1 MTTPDTLNP
10 YEQIWQSRDLKALES
25 TPIKLNNKRPEWKK
39 GLNAFVDEMQG
50 TGYGLAALASQGV
63 ENVVGP
69 NDITKG
75 ITDWGLEGYN
85 RNMEESQAGVNAP
98 KIARVEDVHTASD
111 AMDWASFQLG
121 KGLPMLASLAV
132 PAAIGGTI
140 ARFGAKEGVAALA
153 KSAVGDTVKKAVATK
168 ALQAAEGDVVT
179 DAMKQAAA
187 KALQDR
193 IAAGAVTGG
202 YLGSF
207 GLEGGQSFGETVA
220 QGVKPEDAVKS
231 AIAVGGINGA
241 LEFLPFYSAAKSI
254 GLGQYAKKGI
264 MDIIKSDAGL
274 AKKAVQLA
282 GELGGRA
289 VKGGIV
295 GAGAEG
301 ITEGLQELT
310 SIAGE
315 RWAKND
321 PLFADLSEDDW
332 SRVKNSMAAGALVG
346 GTAMGAGAMLKGP
359 RKTGTPTDD
368 QQGGSSAGGV
378 TAPPKTREQEIEE
391 LRNKINTE
399 LEVAVKGGDTVK
411 AEQLASARDKL
422 DVALGGEV
430 VPPVQEA
437 PVQETPAK
445 GQSLQDRINR
455 ELETVKGSTAR
466 VEELTNTLNTI
477 REDLSQKA
485 KNGEVISQKQEQ
497 GLQLLQERINRELGT
512 ATNSTVRA
520 KELSNIQEAST
531 QQPPAEEVTPPPPDK
546 PIQMQRG
553 EEIILTPSRPGEPEA
568 RIVPTEEEKVRLQ
581 ELMGARHRRTP
592 VQDVTQPDVIPNTE
606 EVQAQTE
613 AQVRTTPREILPAEQ
628 LKEDSVTQ
636 VEEFD
641 KLMPEGWKLSEII
654 DSGFGPTP
662 FWENKN
668 NPGQTVGMSGDKFLW
683 SDDSGDA
690 KIFESKDDL
699 TNFLNEKNKPVANP
713 TLQQDLDKMVKAVA
727 DGLDFQ
733 KLTKVVNG
741 FNIGLDTTKWDMDYD
756 NETVILTSKP
766 NKTTQGASPLWEVV
780 WGGGDTFSFNTKI
793 NGKYLIE
800 DHDINSSTDTANILN
815 NVDPW
820 VFAELMADVDYG
832 MSTQEIENKWGTDIA
847 DAVYEHK
854 YNNASI
860 DEVISTIA
868 NSPYV
873 DIETGKF
880 PSPSGASS
888 LLSYIHSGET
898 PPESLGGA
906 AAKTLVESGFSPNTV
921 ESFAE
926 KTPPGWKFSWIG
938 HDGYTLTGIYKKGKD
953 SLSIGN
959 QDKTIWL
966 YQNGEYTYFTS
977 YPELLD
983 YLGTKVDEKLLEK
996 TELSTIPAEWK
1007 KDGWTL
1013 AGVELIGDK
1022 PVATYTNSNGDSF
1035 AAQEIDGPKYLDKN
1049 GVTFTEHFHSYDD
1062 MMEYLGKPKLS
1073 NGSANLDV
1081 THSSSSTEQTSPPEV
1096 LSGEWAPTELP
1107 NGYTTSSSHI
1117 YTLDDTEISLPYSM
1131 SDKEKVEIAHI
1142 HQYLKYAQ
1150 LPVEEKIQLFKE
1162 LPTTVDS
1169 LNAFKAKHP
1178 YLFRKAVIDEA
1189 TSIEQARTMLDDIV
1203 TRRDKYT
1210 FDEILTELT
1219 KFKDKFGEEEFAATL
1234 AKAPSNIVQS
1244 PHLDGWLT
1252 NMRAEEDLLSEN
1264 PFDGIWAGYAVN
1276 SGYSIYTGKTED
1288 ASRYGVILIN
1298 PKTGKVLLRK
1308 VANQYE
1314 GITWDFARGGAE
1326 RFSDPNAKPYLIDT
1340 KHSDPN
1346 KRYMEH
1352 PLIAAKREAREEFGY
1367 DVKVIGQ
1374 MAKGF
1379 FTGNHNMASLYYVAV
1394 PVSEQTNEYLNPTHG
1409 IKETDETRWVDL
1421 HEARKLVTT
1430 MPTLSND
1437 LSMKRD
1443 GNHKPRIAR
1452 IARTLEAVFDP
1463 AMQQSDLDYR
1473 SNTVAMKNYFNS
1485 KLASE
1490 FPKLLAKS
1498 VLNKPFESLTELQK
1512 MRVAT
1517 ALYVSIRFPNADEE
1531 TKAALQKELYIKRS
1545 TALRAWIQKRL
1556 GKGHGGISSVVEGTA
1571 SLKTIQSTLENT
1583 GGKIVMSLWHG
1594 TKKTNELMIGDA
1606 INPLYLN
1613 SGWGGNDTKSGVFL
1627 ADSQSKAA
1635 AWGSK
1640 AQINILVAFEN
1651 LKVIPGKKHYD
1662 ASTFTSIIEQ
1672 AKKDGFDGV
1681 FFNDVDDYV
1690 NGRQIVV
1697 WNANNITAAGGV
1709 GIGFTG
1715 KNLYQSKGELR
1726 ERMSMDTAKAVLDD
1740 TFGPVAQNLLDSGL
1754 LEFVESGGPDGV
1766 AGQYFGDEQK
1776 IRVYL
1781 DYISSPRELIGAVL
1795 HEGSHAGMREML
1807 GRSAEA
1813 YHKDLVDSNTV
1824 ASKSAM
1830 YKTAWEGAYRFGIAN
1845 TLTPANATEISRVR
1859 EELKKID
1866 PYFLIEEDL
1875 ANFVQQADV
1884 QSTLWQRLV
1893 NAIKVWWAKS
1903 AIGKALKER
1912 GFGFALTEDMAV
1924 GLATA
1929 ALRSQSSRRGE
1940 DYATYVAHVSGSD
1953 WPSIANYP
1961 FGKPSL
1967 NFVLAGGGEGYI
1979 NYGWGIYALES
1990 QAALKYYKS
1999 TIGSNTYGMYL
2010 PDDIPPRLIEWDRPL
2025 QQQSSIVKDA
2035 ITDSRDNYFLL
2046 RMAVK
2051 AKNRKT
2057 SYPSGSSKLETY
2069 GTGGSLYNEIRDY
2082 YINTKYNGNS
2092 YGYFYDKETKKQQ
2105 KNKNMARRDAS
2116 RKLAEY
2122 GIAGV
2127 RLLDAGSRE
2136 ITITKQ
2142 SDGNYKIVQG
2152 AGNTA
2157 KIQVLSEENLE
2168 KHVGPDLAN
2177 AARKQQ
2183 PGEPKIH
2190 AGFGFYNWVFWRQ
2203 SDLDRFQ
2210 IIYKNGNQ
2218 VAPLPKNNA
2227 PYDPNGI
2234 GIPYAEHPGFSDYVI
2249 NPKTGEASFSLPSK
2263 TVEVELEDLR
2273 TNIDSVMGEGWLAQ
2287 AEAAGIVQ
2295 VIKGAGPRNEAGS
2308 WYKNKIRLYTRS
2320 MPAGGSPIGVLLHEG
2335 KHATFKDVLGGSLNS
2350 YVNDLRTLANNGNQ
2364 AARDAIIHA
2373 TVAAADLLGIKHG
2386 FKDKESTTDLDST
2399 RAAIEELK
2407 PGLLAEEELA
2417 YFVQY
2422 GTGQQG
2428 GAGFLKRLINAI
2440 KAWFAQTQLG
2450 KALKEAGL
2458 GFELTEGMAVEWAKM
2473 GLHKSLAKVRQDGI
2487 TQAKVLQQAVNMPPS
2502 VRLGRALEAAYQND
2516 PLYSIGIQEL
2526 KDAAWTDPT
2535 DSRVEMVNKLGLL
2548 QRWRADFI
2556 DFFAEIEKKSKTVYD
2571 AFTLLR
2577 NKVAARLS
2585 QSRQE
2590 YYLPLL
2596 KEIVGSKWTAKQVGD
2611 MLAARHHKV
2620 DKVNTR
2626 LAERASYGYT
2636 KELLKALPK
2645 TKRQELMEGR
2655 VHIKAGKMPD
2665 GKVYTI
2671 NGVPATMSAV
2681 TKQKFMF
2688 DLMNKYSQFEITDA
2702 NGKQALREE
2711 WEIFKDA
2718 AGGFSDGG
2726 VAKDMVRTV
2735 DEVLAPASSDQ
2746 ARFDRIAALF
2756 DAMNRHALQIRE
2768 DGGLITAAEHARLL
2782 IDKSAYA
2789 PLKRESYNVNSET
2802 ARLFQQAGRGGNK
2815 NLGTRA
2821 GTAELSEPTNVLQNA
2836 LALLEA
2842 SAAAAERNLAN
2853 QELYKVVNA
2862 DKAAW
2867 KPWFHIAAKDEYVTH
2882 DEDGFLQE
2890 KNSTAVNRADIVLI
2904 KDGKKIV
2911 IRPNMHN
2918 DRAMGFVRA
2927 ANNLDAQELSGPMKV
2942 LGMFNN
2948 LVRAV
2953 NIAFS
2958 PIFLMMNAIKDPL
2971 TAAYN
2976 LQATEGAKHTG
2987 EIFVKDYFKTYR
2999 DSFRMLKKV
3008 FMDGNRDRTDADVKW
3023 VERYENAGGRT
3034 SFIEQLKENDN
3045 TWRSFD
3051 AQVARR
3057 QGNFKHLMAVK
3068 DTWIDGIENLNI
3080 LFENVMRFST
3090 FRVLVEKGMSDT
3102 DAARIA
3108 QDLTTNFSRRGYK
3121 SQALGL
3127 WWLFFNASVQ
3137 GNYQVVRNLM
3147 KSKRLQVL
3155 SLGTIAFAV
3164 MLDLLGRAIADDW
3177 DEIPEWD
3184 KERFIIIPVKV
3195 DGDYVKIPAPW
3206 VYNTLW
3212 RTGGLIGEMFSGV
3225 KEPQDALLDMAA
3237 MTATTFNPLGKP
3249 GSIAQ
3254 AIAPTAADPFI
3265 QILENKDFAGNPIGP
3280 EGYPGAS
3287 KKANSELLWSS
3298 TPKGYQSIARFVNE
3312 VTGGSA
3318 TESGGIDLKPG
3329 DYQLLAKFL
3338 TGSMGRFLTDSTFGF
3353 AEDVKKGIEG
3363 PKDIPV
3369 IREFFSD
3376 PYDPLTVQKYH
3387 TNIASIYGAH
3397 RLERMYREGPDRD
3410 LIKLQ
3415 EVRSE
3420 RGEELRMYS
3429 QAQDVERQL
3438 KSLRVRLKAAQA
3450 RDDVGRE
3457 KQLKERMA
3465 QVQEQ
3470 FNAAYRQRVN

>member
-193 IAAGAVTGG
+193 IAAGAAAGG

-207 GLEGGQSFGETVA
+207 GLEGGQAFGEQVA
-220 QGVKPEDAVKS
+220 QGAAPEDAVKS

-274 AKKAVQLA
+274 SKKAIQLA

-321 PLFADLSEDDW
+321 SLFADLSEDDW
-332 SRVKNSMAAGALVG
+332 SRVKNSMAAGALTGSV
-346 GTAMGAGAMLKGP
+346 AMGAGATLKGP
-359 RKTGTPTDD
+359 KATGSTSTDENRPD
-368 QQGGSSAGGV
+368 ASSAGG
-378 TAPPKTREQEIEE
+378 ASARPKTREQEIEE

-399 LEVAVKGGDTVK
+399 LEAAIKSGNTAR
-411 AEQLASARDKL
+411 AEQLAGARDMI
-422 DVALGGEV
+422 DTEVA
-430 VPPVQEA
+430 PPVQDTTIQEPPA
-437 PVQETPAK
+437 QEPIVQETPI
-445 GQSLQDRINR
+445 Q
-455 ELETVKGSTAR
+455 ETPIT
-466 VEELTNTLNTI
+466 
-477 REDLSQKA
+477 
-485 KNGEVISQKQEQ
+485 EVIPTQPSESI
-497 GLQLLQERINRELGT
+497 QL
-512 ATNSTVRA
+512 
-520 KELSNIQEAST
+520 K
-531 QQPPAEEVTPPPPDK
+531 
-546 PIQMQRG
+546 RG
-553 EEIILTPSRPGEPEA
+553 EEIILTPSKPGEPET

-581 ELMGARHRRTP
+581 ELMGERPEGKSQEGGDVKYSMPLKRPISVADVSKIAREP
-592 VQDVTQPDVIPNTE
+592 VNNVISNITFGNQTLVNKEENVTK
-606 EVQAQTE
+606 
-613 AQVRTTPREILPAEQ
+613 RTTARGKDYNFNLYEYDLQDGRKRLVLSAGDPENYVDAGAVIRFENNKPVIEMINADDNFENLGYNLTRQIIKRFGTPIKDESGSFSEVGAKHNAKLPQAESMPVAQ
-628 LKEDSVTQ
+628 EATMEEFEAVRKQFQERQKQETPFKNWFGKGTKDITANADGTPITLYHGTNNPTFNQWDSSRAGDASAHPTSGLGFFMTADKGAAARYGNNLMALHAKIQNPYTLTDADLTSIETKEDAT
-636 VEEFD
+636 
-641 KLMPEGWKLSEII
+641 KLRKRLMAKGYDGAVVKA
-654 DSGFGPTP
+654 
-662 FWENKN
+662 
-668 NPGQTVGMSGDKFLW
+668 PG
-683 SDDSGDA
+683 A
-690 KIFESKDDL
+690 KPYVIAFESKQVKFV
-699 TNFLNEKNKPVANP
+699 TNEKPTDSPDFRYSIPESNVQDTQELVQEPSNTEQGAVQEEKPLSNEQMPVTRSVTPAEFRSSIDP
-713 TLQQDLDKMVKAVA
+713 IMGEGWLQQAEAAGIIQVVDAKGSRGEAGSW
-727 DGLDFQ
+727 DGNTFKIYLQ
-733 KLTKVVNG
+733 SMPVNG
-741 FNIGLDTTKWDMDYD
+741 
-756 NETVILTSKP
+756 
-766 NKTTQGASPLWEVV
+766 SP
-780 WGGGDTFSFNTKI
+780 
-793 NGKYLIE
+793 
-800 DHDINSSTDTANILN
+800 
-815 NVDPW
+815 
-820 VFAELMADVDYG
+820 
-832 MSTQEIENKWGTDIA
+832 
-847 DAVYEHK
+847 
-854 YNNASI
+854 
-860 DEVISTIA
+860 
-868 NSPYV
+868 
-873 DIETGKF
+873 
-880 PSPSGASS
+880 
-888 LLSYIHSGET
+888 
-898 PPESLGGA
+898 
-906 AAKTLVESGFSPNTV
+906 
-921 ESFAE
+921 
-926 KTPPGWKFSWIG
+926 
-938 HDGYTLTGIYKKGKD
+938 
-953 SLSIGN
+953 
-959 QDKTIWL
+959 
-966 YQNGEYTYFTS
+966 
-977 YPELLD
+977 
-983 YLGTKVDEKLLEK
+983 
-996 TELSTIPAEWK
+996 
-1007 KDGWTL
+1007 
-1013 AGVELIGDK
+1013 AGVL
-1022 PVATYTNSNGDSF
+1022 
-1035 AAQEIDGPKYLDKN
+1035 
-1049 GVTFTEHFHSYDD
+1049 
-1062 MMEYLGKPKLS
+1062 
-1073 NGSANLDV
+1073 
-1081 THSSSSTEQTSPPEV
+1081 
-1096 LSGEWAPTELP
+1096 
-1107 NGYTTSSSHI
+1107 
-1117 YTLDDTEISLPYSM
+1117 
-1131 SDKEKVEIAHI
+1131 
-1142 HQYLKYAQ
+1142 
-1150 LPVEEKIQLFKE
+1150 
-1162 LPTTVDS
+1162 
-1169 LNAFKAKHP
+1169 
-1178 YLFRKAVIDEA
+1178 
-1189 TSIEQARTMLDDIV
+1189 
-1203 TRRDKYT
+1203 
-1210 FDEILTELT
+1210 
-1219 KFKDKFGEEEFAATL
+1219 
-1234 AKAPSNIVQS
+1234 
-1244 PHLDGWLT
+1244 
-1252 NMRAEEDLLSEN
+1252 
-1264 PFDGIWAGYAVN
+1264 
-1276 SGYSIYTGKTED
+1276 
-1288 ASRYGVILIN
+1288 
-1298 PKTGKVLLRK
+1298 
-1308 VANQYE
+1308 
-1314 GITWDFARGGAE
+1314 
-1326 RFSDPNAKPYLIDT
+1326 
-1340 KHSDPN
+1340 
-1346 KRYMEH
+1346 
-1352 PLIAAKREAREEFGY
+1352 
-1367 DVKVIGQ
+1367 
-1374 MAKGF
+1374 
-1379 FTGNHNMASLYYVAV
+1379 
-1394 PVSEQTNEYLNPTHG
+1394 
-1409 IKETDETRWVDL
+1409 
-1421 HEARKLVTT
+1421 
-1430 MPTLSND
+1430 
-1437 LSMKRD
+1437 
-1443 GNHKPRIAR
+1443 
-1452 IARTLEAVFDP
+1452 
-1463 AMQQSDLDYR
+1463 
-1473 SNTVAMKNYFNS
+1473 
-1485 KLASE
+1485 
-1490 FPKLLAKS
+1490 
-1498 VLNKPFESLTELQK
+1498 
-1512 MRVAT
+1512 
-1517 ALYVSIRFPNADEE
+1517 
-1531 TKAALQKELYIKRS
+1531 
-1545 TALRAWIQKRL
+1545 
-1556 GKGHGGISSVVEGTA
+1556 
-1571 SLKTIQSTLENT
+1571 
-1583 GGKIVMSLWHG
+1583 
-1594 TKKTNELMIGDA
+1594 
-1606 INPLYLN
+1606 
-1613 SGWGGNDTKSGVFL
+1613 
-1627 ADSQSKAA
+1627 
-1635 AWGSK
+1635 
-1640 AQINILVAFEN
+1640 
-1651 LKVIPGKKHYD
+1651 
-1662 ASTFTSIIEQ
+1662 
-1672 AKKDGFDGV
+1672 
-1681 FFNDVDDYV
+1681 
-1690 NGRQIVV
+1690 
-1697 WNANNITAAGGV
+1697 
-1709 GIGFTG
+1709 
-1715 KNLYQSKGELR
+1715 
-1726 ERMSMDTAKAVLDD
+1726 
-1740 TFGPVAQNLLDSGL
+1740 
-1754 LEFVESGGPDGV
+1754 
-1766 AGQYFGDEQK
+1766 
-1776 IRVYL
+1776 
-1781 DYISSPRELIGAVL
+1781 L
-1795 HEGSHAGMREML
+1795 HEGSHAPTFKQIL
-1807 GRSAEA
+1807 
-1813 YHKDLVDSNTV
+1813 
-1824 ASKSAM
+1824 
-1830 YKTAWEGAYRFGIAN
+1830 
-1845 TLTPANATEISRVR
+1845 
-1859 EELKKID
+1859 
-1866 PYFLIEEDL
+1866 
-1875 ANFVQQADV
+1875 
-1884 QSTLWQRLV
+1884 
-1893 NAIKVWWAKS
+1893 
-1903 AIGKALKER
+1903 
-1912 GFGFALTEDMAV
+1912 
-1924 GLATA
+1924 
-1929 ALRSQSSRRGE
+1929 
-1940 DYATYVAHVSGSD
+1940 
-1953 WPSIANYP
+1953 
-1961 FGKPSL
+1961 
-1967 NFVLAGGGEGYI
+1967 
-1979 NYGWGIYALES
+1979 
-1990 QAALKYYKS
+1990 
-1999 TIGSNTYGMYL
+1999 
-2010 PDDIPPRLIEWDRPL
+2010 
-2025 QQQSSIVKDA
+2025 
-2035 ITDSRDNYFLL
+2035 
-2046 RMAVK
+2046 
-2051 AKNRKT
+2051 
-2057 SYPSGSSKLETY
+2057 
-2069 GTGGSLYNEIRDY
+2069 GGSIE
-2082 YINTKYNGNS
+2082 
-2092 YGYFYDKETKKQQ
+2092 
-2105 KNKNMARRDAS
+2105 
-2116 RKLAEY
+2116 
-2122 GIAGV
+2122 
-2127 RLLDAGSRE
+2127 
-2136 ITITKQ
+2136 
-2142 SDGNYKIVQG
+2142 
-2152 AGNTA
+2152 
-2157 KIQVLSEENLE
+2157 
-2168 KHVGPDLAN
+2168 
-2177 AARKQQ
+2177 
-2183 PGEPKIH
+2183 
-2190 AGFGFYNWVFWRQ
+2190 GFL
-2203 SDLDRFQ
+2203 SDLD
-2210 IIYKNGNQ
+2210 KLAANGNK
-2218 VAPLPKNNA
+2218 A
-2227 PYDPNGI
+2227 
-2234 GIPYAEHPGFSDYVI
+2234 
-2249 NPKTGEASFSLPSK
+2249 
-2263 TVEVELEDLR
+2263 
-2273 TNIDSVMGEGWLAQ
+2273 AQ
-2287 AEAAGIVQ
+2287 KAI
-2295 VIKGAGPRNEAGS
+2295 
-2308 WYKNKIRLYTRS
+2308 
-2320 MPAGGSPIGVLLHEG
+2320 M
-2335 KHATFKDVLGGSLNS
+2335 HATIAS
-2350 YVNDLRTLANNGNQ
+2350 AN
-2364 AARDAIIHA
+2364 
-2373 TVAAADLLGIKHG
+2373 VLGIKHSLDMG
-2386 FKDKESTTDLDST
+2386 GSKEDFANVQAL
-2399 RAAIEELK
+2399 IEEQK
-2407 PGLLAEEELA
+2407 PGLLAEEKLA
-2417 YFVQY
+2417 YFIQY
-2422 GTGQQG
+2422 GSEAQS
-2428 GAGFLKRLINAI
+2428 GAGFLRRLVNAI

-2450 KALKEAGL
+2450 QVLKAAGI
-2458 GFELTEGMAVEWAKM
+2458 GFELNEGMAVEWAKM
-2473 GLHKSLAKVRQDGI
+2473 SLQRSLDNAQQAAKVREQVVNE
-2487 TQAKVLQQAVNMPPS
+2487 AKLMPPS
-2502 VRLGRALEAAYQND
+2502 TRLGRALETAYQDD
-2516 PLYSIGIQEL
+2516 PLYSIGIQEI
-2526 KDAAWTDPT
+2526 KDFLATDPT
-2535 DSRVEMVNKLGLL
+2535 DSRVEMVNKPGLF

-2577 NKVAARLS
+2577 NKKAARLA

-2645 TKRQELMEGR
+2645 TKRQELMAGR

-2665 GKVYTI
+2665 GSVYMV
-2671 NGVPATMSAV
+2671 NGIPATMSAV
-2681 TKQKFMF
+2681 TKQKLMF
-2688 DLMNKYSQFEITDA
+2688 DLMNKYSQFEITNAD
-2702 NGKQALREE
+2702 GKQALREE

-2726 VAKDMVRTV
+2726 VAKGMVRTV
-2735 DEVLAPASSDQ
+2735 DEVLAPASEDQ
-2746 ARFDRIAALF
+2746 ARFDRIMALF

-2768 DGGLITAAEHARLL
+2768 DGGLITADEHARLL
-2782 IDKSAYA
+2782 MDKSAYA
-2789 PLKRESYNVNSET
+2789 PLKRESYNVNTET
-2802 ARLFQQAGRGGNK
+2802 MRLFQQAGRGGSK

-2918 DRAMGFVRA
+2918 ERAMGFVRA

-2953 NIAFS
+2953 NITFS

-2976 LQATEGAKHTG
+2976 LQATEGAKHTK

-2999 DSFRMLKKV
+2999 NSFRMLKKV

-3438 KSLRVRLKAAQA
+3438 KSLRVRLKAAQG

>member
-179 DAMKQAAA
+179 GAMKQAAA

-264 MDIIKSDAGL
+264 MDIIKNDEGL
-274 AKKAVQLA
+274 SKMAVALATAK
-282 GELGGRA
+282 ELGGRA

-359 RKTGTPTDD
+359 QKVGTSTDENQPTA
-368 QQGGSSAGGV
+368 SSAGG
-378 TAPPKTREQEIEE
+378 ASARPKTREQEIEE

-399 LEVAVKGGDTVK
+399 LEAAIKSGNTAR
-411 AEQLASARDKL
+411 AEQLAGARDMIDKG
-422 DVALGGEV
+422 VA
-430 VPPVQEA
+430 PPVPVQDTPIQEPPA
-437 PVQETPAK
+437 QEPIVQETPVQEVPTTEA
-445 GQSLQDRINR
+445 
-455 ELETVKGSTAR
+455 TPAR
-466 VEELTNTLNTI
+466 
-477 REDLSQKA
+477 
-485 KNGEVISQKQEQ
+485 
-497 GLQLLQERINRELGT
+497 
-512 ATNSTVRA
+512 
-520 KELSNIQEAST
+520 
-531 QQPPAEEVTPPPPDK
+531 PDE
-546 PIQMQRG
+546 PIQLKRG
-553 EEIILTPSRPGEPEA
+553 EEIILTPPKPGEPET
-568 RIVPTEEEKVRLQ
+568 RVVPTEEEKVRLQ
-581 ELMGARHRRTP
+581 ELMGERPERAPITYDAAA
-592 VQDVTQPDVIPNTE
+592 QEVIPNAE
-606 EVQAQTE
+606 E
-613 AQVRTTPREILPAEQ
+613 AQPPTE
-628 LKEDSVTQ
+628 TQ
-636 VEEFD
+636 V
-641 KLMPEGWKLSEII
+641 
-654 DSGFGPTP
+654 
-662 FWENKN
+662 
-668 NPGQTVGMSGDKFLW
+668 
-683 SDDSGDA
+683 
-690 KIFESKDDL
+690 
-699 TNFLNEKNKPVANP
+699 TN
-713 TLQQDLDKMVKAVA
+713 
-727 DGLDFQ
+727 
-733 KLTKVVNG
+733 
-741 FNIGLDTTKWDMDYD
+741 
-756 NETVILTSKP
+756 
-766 NKTTQGASPLWEVV
+766 
-780 WGGGDTFSFNTKI
+780 
-793 NGKYLIE
+793 
-800 DHDINSSTDTANILN
+800 DTAL
-815 NVDPW
+815 P
-820 VFAELMADVDYG
+820 
-832 MSTQEIENKWGTDIA
+832 TDI
-847 DAVYEHK
+847 
-854 YNNASI
+854 I
-860 DEVISTIA
+860 
-868 NSPYV
+868 
-873 DIETGKF
+873 
-880 PSPSGASS
+880 
-888 LLSYIHSGET
+888 
-898 PPESLGGA
+898 
-906 AAKTLVESGFSPNTV
+906 
-921 ESFAE
+921 
-926 KTPPGWKFSWIG
+926 
-938 HDGYTLTGIYKKGKD
+938 
-953 SLSIGN
+953 
-959 QDKTIWL
+959 
-966 YQNGEYTYFTS
+966 
-977 YPELLD
+977 
-983 YLGTKVDEKLLEK
+983 
-996 TELSTIPAEWK
+996 
-1007 KDGWTL
+1007 
-1013 AGVELIGDK
+1013 
-1022 PVATYTNSNGDSF
+1022 
-1035 AAQEIDGPKYLDKN
+1035 
-1049 GVTFTEHFHSYDD
+1049 
-1062 MMEYLGKPKLS
+1062 
-1073 NGSANLDV
+1073 
-1081 THSSSSTEQTSPPEV
+1081 
-1096 LSGEWAPTELP
+1096 
-1107 NGYTTSSSHI
+1107 
-1117 YTLDDTEISLPYSM
+1117 
-1131 SDKEKVEIAHI
+1131 
-1142 HQYLKYAQ
+1142 
-1150 LPVEEKIQLFKE
+1150 
-1162 LPTTVDS
+1162 
-1169 LNAFKAKHP
+1169 
-1178 YLFRKAVIDEA
+1178 
-1189 TSIEQARTMLDDIV
+1189 
-1203 TRRDKYT
+1203 
-1210 FDEILTELT
+1210 
-1219 KFKDKFGEEEFAATL
+1219 
-1234 AKAPSNIVQS
+1234 
-1244 PHLDGWLT
+1244 
-1252 NMRAEEDLLSEN
+1252 
-1264 PFDGIWAGYAVN
+1264 
-1276 SGYSIYTGKTED
+1276 
-1288 ASRYGVILIN
+1288 
-1298 PKTGKVLLRK
+1298 
-1308 VANQYE
+1308 
-1314 GITWDFARGGAE
+1314 
-1326 RFSDPNAKPYLIDT
+1326 
-1340 KHSDPN
+1340 
-1346 KRYMEH
+1346 
-1352 PLIAAKREAREEFGY
+1352 
-1367 DVKVIGQ
+1367 
-1374 MAKGF
+1374 
-1379 FTGNHNMASLYYVAV
+1379 
-1394 PVSEQTNEYLNPTHG
+1394 
-1409 IKETDETRWVDL
+1409 
-1421 HEARKLVTT
+1421 
-1430 MPTLSND
+1430 
-1437 LSMKRD
+1437 
-1443 GNHKPRIAR
+1443 
-1452 IARTLEAVFDP
+1452 
-1463 AMQQSDLDYR
+1463 
-1473 SNTVAMKNYFNS
+1473 
-1485 KLASE
+1485 
-1490 FPKLLAKS
+1490 
-1498 VLNKPFESLTELQK
+1498 
-1512 MRVAT
+1512 
-1517 ALYVSIRFPNADEE
+1517 
-1531 TKAALQKELYIKRS
+1531 
-1545 TALRAWIQKRL
+1545 
-1556 GKGHGGISSVVEGTA
+1556 
-1571 SLKTIQSTLENT
+1571 
-1583 GGKIVMSLWHG
+1583 GKI
-1594 TKKTNELMIGDA
+1594 
-1606 INPLYLN
+1606 
-1613 SGWGGNDTKSGVFL
+1613 
-1627 ADSQSKAA
+1627 
-1635 AWGSK
+1635 
-1640 AQINILVAFEN
+1640 
-1651 LKVIPGKKHYD
+1651 
-1662 ASTFTSIIEQ
+1662 
-1672 AKKDGFDGV
+1672 
-1681 FFNDVDDYV
+1681 
-1690 NGRQIVV
+1690 
-1697 WNANNITAAGGV
+1697 
-1709 GIGFTG
+1709 
-1715 KNLYQSKGELR
+1715 R
-1726 ERMSMDTAKAVLDD
+1726 ERMSNVEVGPLENGRKKISFDVDGKHVEGTVNTGNRDFISNKVTPQEGGDVKYSMPLNPNMEVSEASMEEFEAVRKQFQERQKQETPFKNWFGKGTKDITANADGTPITLYHGTNNPTFNQWDSSRAGKASAHP
-1740 TFGPVAQNLLDSGL
+1740 TSGL
-1754 LEFVESGGPDGV
+1754 GFFMTADKGAAARYGNNLM
-1766 AGQYFGDEQK
+1766 ALHAK
-1776 IRVYL
+1776 IQNPYTLTDADLTSIETKEDATKLRKRLMAKGY
-1781 DYISSPRELIGAVL
+1781 DGAVVKAPGAKPYVIAFDSKQVKFVTNESPTDSPDFRYSIPESNVQDTQELVQEPSNTEQGTVQEEKPLSNEQMPVTRSVTPAEFRSNIDSIMGERWLQQAESAGIIQIVDGKGTRGEAGSWDGNTFKIYLQSMPVNGSPAGVLL
-1795 HEGSHAGMREML
+1795 HEGSHAPTFKQIL
-1807 GRSAEA
+1807 G
-1813 YHKDLVDSNTV
+1813 D
-1824 ASKSAM
+1824 
-1830 YKTAWEGAYRFGIAN
+1830 
-1845 TLTPANATEISRVR
+1845 
-1859 EELKKID
+1859 
-1866 PYFLIEEDL
+1866 
-1875 ANFVQQADV
+1875 
-1884 QSTLWQRLV
+1884 
-1893 NAIKVWWAKS
+1893 
-1903 AIGKALKER
+1903 
-1912 GFGFALTEDMAV
+1912 
-1924 GLATA
+1924 
-1929 ALRSQSSRRGE
+1929 
-1940 DYATYVAHVSGSD
+1940 
-1953 WPSIANYP
+1953 
-1961 FGKPSL
+1961 
-1967 NFVLAGGGEGYI
+1967 
-1979 NYGWGIYALES
+1979 
-1990 QAALKYYKS
+1990 
-1999 TIGSNTYGMYL
+1999 
-2010 PDDIPPRLIEWDRPL
+2010 
-2025 QQQSSIVKDA
+2025 
-2035 ITDSRDNYFLL
+2035 
-2046 RMAVK
+2046 
-2051 AKNRKT
+2051 
-2057 SYPSGSSKLETY
+2057 
-2069 GTGGSLYNEIRDY
+2069 
-2082 YINTKYNGNS
+2082 
-2092 YGYFYDKETKKQQ
+2092 
-2105 KNKNMARRDAS
+2105 
-2116 RKLAEY
+2116 
-2122 GIAGV
+2122 
-2127 RLLDAGSRE
+2127 
-2136 ITITKQ
+2136 
-2142 SDGNYKIVQG
+2142 
-2152 AGNTA
+2152 
-2157 KIQVLSEENLE
+2157 NLE
-2168 KHVGPDLAN
+2168 
-2177 AARKQQ
+2177 
-2183 PGEPKIH
+2183 
-2190 AGFGFYNWVFWRQ
+2190 GFL
-2203 SDLDRFQ
+2203 SDLD
-2210 IIYKNGNQ
+2210 KLATNGNK
-2218 VAPLPKNNA
+2218 A
-2227 PYDPNGI
+2227 
-2234 GIPYAEHPGFSDYVI
+2234 
-2249 NPKTGEASFSLPSK
+2249 
-2263 TVEVELEDLR
+2263 
-2273 TNIDSVMGEGWLAQ
+2273 AQ
-2287 AEAAGIVQ
+2287 KAI
-2295 VIKGAGPRNEAGS
+2295 
-2308 WYKNKIRLYTRS
+2308 T
-2320 MPAGGSPIGVLLHEG
+2320 
-2335 KHATFKDVLGGSLNS
+2335 HATIAS
-2350 YVNDLRTLANNGNQ
+2350 AN
-2364 AARDAIIHA
+2364 
-2373 TVAAADLLGIKHG
+2373 VLGIKHSLDMG
-2386 FKDKESTTDLDST
+2386 GSKEDFANVQAL
-2399 RAAIEELK
+2399 IEEQK
-2407 PGLLAEEELA
+2407 PGLLAEEKLA
-2417 YFVQY
+2417 YFIQY
-2422 GTGQQG
+2422 GSETQS

-2450 KALKEAGL
+2450 QALQAAGI
-2458 GFELTEGMAVEWAKM
+2458 GFELTEGMAVEWAKT
-2473 GLHKSLAKVRQDGI
+2473 SLQRSLENAQRTAQVKEQVVNEAK
-2487 TQAKVLQQAVNMPPS
+2487 LMPPS
-2502 VRLGRALEAAYQND
+2502 VRLGRALAALDGQYSFADEAAIQNIPEASLNAVRASYENTDQWMKTPNGQDTKLNERQWLQVRTPEFKAWFGDWEGD
-2516 PLYSIGIQEL
+2516 PANASKMVDENGEPLVVYHGTNKTDNFSEFNIRSDGAAYFTSKREYANDMSKRKMVIDPITANDYVGQVIPVFLKLDNPAKLKSSVLEDLGYSKATIQKLKTLGHDGAISKDGQIAVFNSTQIKSAIGNTGEFSSTNPDIRYSMNIQGII
-2526 KDAAWTDPT
+2526 DAAWTDPT
-2535 DSRVEMVNKLGLL
+2535 DSRVEMVNKPGLL

-2577 NKVAARLS
+2577 NKKAARLA
-2585 QSRQE
+2585 QARQE

-2626 LAERASYGYT
+2626 LAERAGYGYT
-2636 KELLKALPK
+2636 KELLKTLNK
-2645 TKRQELMEGR
+2645 TKRKELMEGR

-2681 TKQKFMF
+2681 TKQKLMF

-2867 KPWFHIAAKDEYVTH
+2867 KPWFHIAEKDEYVTH

-2953 NIAFS
+2953 NITFS

-2976 LQATEGAKHTG
+2976 LQATEGAKHTK

-2999 DSFRMLKKV
+2999 NSFRMLKKV

>member
-193 IAAGAVTGG
+193 IAAGAAAGG

-264 MDIIKSDAGL
+264 MDIIKNDEGL
-274 AKKAVQLA
+274 SKMAVALATAK
-282 GELGGRA
+282 ELGGRA
-289 VKGGIV
+289 VKGGVV

-332 SRVKNSMAAGALVG
+332 SRVKNSMAAGALTG
-346 GTAMGAGAMLKGP
+346 GVAMGAGATLKGP
-359 RKTGTPTDD
+359 KATGSTSTDENRPD
-368 QQGGSSAGGV
+368 ASSAGG
-378 TAPPKTREQEIEE
+378 ASARPKTREQEIEE

-399 LEVAVKGGDTVK
+399 LEVAIKSGNTAR
-411 AEQLASARDKL
+411 AEQLAGARDMI
-422 DVALGGEV
+422 DMGVAPPTPVQEIPRQE
-430 VPPVQEA
+430 PPVQE
-437 PVQETPAK
+437 PIVQEAPTQEAPTTEATPA
-445 GQSLQDRINR
+445 RP
-455 ELETVKGSTAR
+455 
-466 VEELTNTLNTI
+466 
-477 REDLSQKA
+477 
-485 KNGEVISQKQEQ
+485 GE
-497 GLQLLQERINRELGT
+497 
-512 ATNSTVRA
+512 
-520 KELSNIQEAST
+520 
-531 QQPPAEEVTPPPPDK
+531 
-546 PIQMQRG
+546 PIQLKRG
-553 EEIILTPSRPGEPEA
+553 EEIILTPSKPGESEA

-581 ELMGARHRRTP
+581 ELMGERPEGKPQEGGDVKYSMPLKRPISVADVSKIAREP
-592 VQDVTQPDVIPNTE
+592 VNNVISNITFGNQTLVNKEENVTK
-606 EVQAQTE
+606 
-613 AQVRTTPREILPAEQ
+613 RTTARGKDYNFNLYEYDLQDGRKRLVLSAGDPENYVDAGAVIRFENNKPVIEMINADDNFENLGYNLTRQIIKRFGIPIKDESGSFSEVGAKHNAKLPQAESMPVAQEATIEEFEAVRKQFQERQKQETPFKNWFGKGTKDITANADGTPITLYHGTNNPTFNQWDSSRAGNASAHPTSGLGFFMTADKGAAARYGNNLMALHAKIQNPYTLTDADLTSIETKEDANKLRKRLMAKGYDGAVVKAPGAKPYVIAFESKQVKFVTNEKPTDSPDFRYSFAGKNAKTADLMSLENAEDRTENSLLLDKQFSQQSEKVKNALLNVKKDTNNTFAVDSSNDMFGKDIYDSLISIVADKPENARKILEANRIDPDAEFLYSDYIQNNEEKIVSKYLKSLGIKYISNADNIRKETGWHKGADGKWRFEISDNDMRWKKSFDNIPESGF
-628 LKEDSVTQ
+628 LKEDEKPFPLSSVMDHPKLFEAYPFLKQ
-636 VEEFD
+636 ISVVKKQPGFKALGWFSEED
-641 KLMPEGWKLSEII
+641 MQIGISPYSPDPRSTLLHEIQHAIQMYEGFSKGGGALTAWQNLPSDSKEFIIKNILLQLNYEALRNKDNSDILSKIE
-654 DSGFGPTP
+654 
-662 FWENKN
+662 K
-668 NPGQTVGMSGDKFLW
+668 VKA
-683 SDDSGDA
+683 GDA
-690 KIFESKDDL
+690 STIIKEGELEHIALRLAGETEARLTQARRSMTEDERKATSPESM
-699 TNFLNEKNKPVANP
+699 
-713 TLQQDLDKMVKAVA
+713 QDYPYRD
-727 DGLDFQ
+727 Q
-733 KLTKVVNG
+733 
-741 FNIGLDTTKWDMDYD
+741 
-756 NETVILTSKP
+756 ILT
-766 NKTTQGASPLWEVV
+766 
-780 WGGGDTFSFNTKI
+780 
-793 NGKYLIE
+793 
-800 DHDINSSTDTANILN
+800 
-815 NVDPW
+815 
-820 VFAELMADVDYG
+820 
-832 MSTQEIENKWGTDIA
+832 
-847 DAVYEHK
+847 
-854 YNNASI
+854 
-860 DEVISTIA
+860 
-868 NSPYV
+868 
-873 DIETGKF
+873 
-880 PSPSGASS
+880 
-888 LLSYIHSGET
+888 
-898 PPESLGGA
+898 
-906 AAKTLVESGFSPNTV
+906 
-921 ESFAE
+921 
-926 KTPPGWKFSWIG
+926 
-938 HDGYTLTGIYKKGKD
+938 
-953 SLSIGN
+953 
-959 QDKTIWL
+959 
-966 YQNGEYTYFTS
+966 
-977 YPELLD
+977 
-983 YLGTKVDEKLLEK
+983 
-996 TELSTIPAEWK
+996 
-1007 KDGWTL
+1007 
-1013 AGVELIGDK
+1013 
-1022 PVATYTNSNGDSF
+1022 
-1035 AAQEIDGPKYLDKN
+1035 
-1049 GVTFTEHFHSYDD
+1049 
-1062 MMEYLGKPKLS
+1062 
-1073 NGSANLDV
+1073 
-1081 THSSSSTEQTSPPEV
+1081 
-1096 LSGEWAPTELP
+1096 
-1107 NGYTTSSSHI
+1107 
-1117 YTLDDTEISLPYSM
+1117 
-1131 SDKEKVEIAHI
+1131 
-1142 HQYLKYAQ
+1142 
-1150 LPVEEKIQLFKE
+1150 
-1162 LPTTVDS
+1162 
-1169 LNAFKAKHP
+1169 
-1178 YLFRKAVIDEA
+1178 
-1189 TSIEQARTMLDDIV
+1189 
-1203 TRRDKYT
+1203 
-1210 FDEILTELT
+1210 
-1219 KFKDKFGEEEFAATL
+1219 
-1234 AKAPSNIVQS
+1234 
-1244 PHLDGWLT
+1244 
-1252 NMRAEEDLLSEN
+1252 
-1264 PFDGIWAGYAVN
+1264 
-1276 SGYSIYTGKTED
+1276 
-1288 ASRYGVILIN
+1288 
-1298 PKTGKVLLRK
+1298 
-1308 VANQYE
+1308 
-1314 GITWDFARGGAE
+1314 
-1326 RFSDPNAKPYLIDT
+1326 
-1340 KHSDPN
+1340 
-1346 KRYMEH
+1346 
-1352 PLIAAKREAREEFGY
+1352 
-1367 DVKVIGQ
+1367 
-1374 MAKGF
+1374 
-1379 FTGNHNMASLYYVAV
+1379 
-1394 PVSEQTNEYLNPTHG
+1394 
-1409 IKETDETRWVDL
+1409 
-1421 HEARKLVTT
+1421 
-1430 MPTLSND
+1430 
-1437 LSMKRD
+1437 
-1443 GNHKPRIAR
+1443 
-1452 IARTLEAVFDP
+1452 
-1463 AMQQSDLDYR
+1463 QQSDISAEQAPITRSVTPAEFR
-1473 SNTVAMKNYFNS
+1473 SNID
-1485 KLASE
+1485 
-1490 FPKLLAKS
+1490 S
-1498 VLNKPFESLTELQK
+1498 VMEEGWLQQ
-1512 MRVAT
+1512 A
-1517 ALYVSIRFPNADEE
+1517 E
-1531 TKAALQKELYIKRS
+1531 AAGI
-1545 TALRAWIQKRL
+1545 IQVVD
-1556 GKGHGGISSVVEGTA
+1556 GKGTRGEAGSWDGNTFKIY
-1571 SLKTIQSTLENT
+1571 LQS
-1583 GGKIVMSLWHG
+1583 M
-1594 TKKTNELMIGDA
+1594 
-1606 INPLYLN
+1606 P
-1613 SGWGGNDTKSGVFL
+1613 
-1627 ADSQSKAA
+1627 
-1635 AWGSK
+1635 
-1640 AQINILVAFEN
+1640 
-1651 LKVIPGKKHYD
+1651 
-1662 ASTFTSIIEQ
+1662 
-1672 AKKDGFDGV
+1672 
-1681 FFNDVDDYV
+1681 V
-1690 NGRQIVV
+1690 NGSPV
-1697 WNANNITAAGGV
+1697 GV
-1709 GIGFTG
+1709 
-1715 KNLYQSKGELR
+1715 L
-1726 ERMSMDTAKAVLDD
+1726 
-1740 TFGPVAQNLLDSGL
+1740 
-1754 LEFVESGGPDGV
+1754 
-1766 AGQYFGDEQK
+1766 
-1776 IRVYL
+1776 
-1781 DYISSPRELIGAVL
+1781 L
-1795 HEGSHAGMREML
+1795 HEGSHAPTFKQIL
-1807 GRSAEA
+1807 G
-1813 YHKDLVDSNTV
+1813 D
-1824 ASKSAM
+1824 
-1830 YKTAWEGAYRFGIAN
+1830 
-1845 TLTPANATEISRVR
+1845 
-1859 EELKKID
+1859 
-1866 PYFLIEEDL
+1866 
-1875 ANFVQQADV
+1875 
-1884 QSTLWQRLV
+1884 
-1893 NAIKVWWAKS
+1893 
-1903 AIGKALKER
+1903 
-1912 GFGFALTEDMAV
+1912 
-1924 GLATA
+1924 
-1929 ALRSQSSRRGE
+1929 
-1940 DYATYVAHVSGSD
+1940 
-1953 WPSIANYP
+1953 
-1961 FGKPSL
+1961 
-1967 NFVLAGGGEGYI
+1967 
-1979 NYGWGIYALES
+1979 
-1990 QAALKYYKS
+1990 
-1999 TIGSNTYGMYL
+1999 
-2010 PDDIPPRLIEWDRPL
+2010 
-2025 QQQSSIVKDA
+2025 
-2035 ITDSRDNYFLL
+2035 
-2046 RMAVK
+2046 
-2051 AKNRKT
+2051 
-2057 SYPSGSSKLETY
+2057 
-2069 GTGGSLYNEIRDY
+2069 
-2082 YINTKYNGNS
+2082 
-2092 YGYFYDKETKKQQ
+2092 
-2105 KNKNMARRDAS
+2105 
-2116 RKLAEY
+2116 
-2122 GIAGV
+2122 
-2127 RLLDAGSRE
+2127 
-2136 ITITKQ
+2136 
-2142 SDGNYKIVQG
+2142 
-2152 AGNTA
+2152 
-2157 KIQVLSEENLE
+2157 NLE
-2168 KHVGPDLAN
+2168 
-2177 AARKQQ
+2177 
-2183 PGEPKIH
+2183 
-2190 AGFGFYNWVFWRQ
+2190 GFL
-2203 SDLDRFQ
+2203 SDLD
-2210 IIYKNGNQ
+2210 KLAANGNK
-2218 VAPLPKNNA
+2218 A
-2227 PYDPNGI
+2227 
-2234 GIPYAEHPGFSDYVI
+2234 
-2249 NPKTGEASFSLPSK
+2249 
-2263 TVEVELEDLR
+2263 
-2273 TNIDSVMGEGWLAQ
+2273 AQ
-2287 AEAAGIVQ
+2287 KAI
-2295 VIKGAGPRNEAGS
+2295 
-2308 WYKNKIRLYTRS
+2308 
-2320 MPAGGSPIGVLLHEG
+2320 M
-2335 KHATFKDVLGGSLNS
+2335 HATIAS
-2350 YVNDLRTLANNGNQ
+2350 AN
-2364 AARDAIIHA
+2364 
-2373 TVAAADLLGIKHG
+2373 VLGIKHNLDMG
-2386 FKDKESTTDLDST
+2386 GSKEDFANVQAL
-2399 RAAIEELK
+2399 IEEQK
-2407 PGLLAEEELA
+2407 PGLLAEEKLA
-2417 YFVQY
+2417 YFIQY
-2422 GTGQQG
+2422 GSETQS

-2440 KAWFAQTQLG
+2440 KTWFAQTQLG
-2450 KALKEAGL
+2450 QTLKAAGI
-2458 GFELTEGMAVEWAKM
+2458 GFELSEGMAVEWAKT
-2473 GLHKSLAKVRQDGI
+2473 SLQRSLENA
-2487 TQAKVLQQAVNMPPS
+2487 QQAAQVRKQVVNEAKLMPPS
-2502 VRLGRALEAAYQND
+2502 VRLGRALEAAYQDD
-2516 PLYSIGIQEL
+2516 PLYSISIQEI
-2526 KDAAWTDPT
+2526 KDSLWTNPT
-2535 DSRVEMVNKLGLL
+2535 DSRVEMVNKPGLL

-2655 VHIKAGKMPD
+2655 VNIKAGKMPD
-2665 GKVYTI
+2665 GKPYLV
-2671 NGVPATMSAV
+2671 NGVPATMSSV
-2681 TKQKFMF
+2681 TKQKLMF
-2688 DLMNKYSQFEITDA
+2688 DLMNKYSQFEIA
-2702 NGKQALREE
+2702 NADGKQALREE

-2726 VAKDMVRTV
+2726 VAKGMVRTV
-2735 DEVLAPASSDQ
+2735 DEVLAPASEDQ
-2746 ARFDRIAALF
+2746 ARFDRIMALF

-2768 DGGLITAAEHARLL
+2768 DGGLITADEHARLL
-2782 IDKSAYA
+2782 MDKSAYA
-2789 PLKRESYNVNSET
+2789 PLKRESYNVNTET
-2802 ARLFQQAGRGGNK
+2802 MRLFQQAGRGGSK

-2904 KDGKKIV
+2904 KDGRKIV

-2918 DRAMGFVRA
+2918 ERAMGFVRA

-2953 NIAFS
+2953 NITFS

-2976 LQATEGAKHTG
+2976 LQATEGAKHTK

-2999 DSFRMLKKV
+2999 NSFRMLKKV

>member
-25 TPIKLNNKRPEWKK
+25 TPIKLDNKRPEWKK

-98 KIARVEDVHTASD
+98 KIARVEDAHTASD

-179 DAMKQAAA
+179 GAMKQAAA

-207 GLEGGQSFGETVA
+207 GLEGGQSFGETVG

-264 MDIIKSDAGL
+264 MNIIKNDEGL
-274 AKKAVQLA
+274 SKMAVALATAK
-282 GELGGRA
+282 ELGGRA

-332 SRVKNSMAAGALVG
+332 SRVKNSMAAGALTG
-346 GTAMGAGAMLKGP
+346 GVAMGAGATLGGP
-359 RKTGTPTDD
+359 QKVSTSTDEG
-368 QQGGSSAGGV
+368 QQGGSPAGGI

-399 LEVAVKGGDTVK
+399 LEVAVKSGNTVK

-553 EEIILTPSRPGEPEA
+553 EEIILTPSDPET
-568 RIVPTEEEKVRLQ
+568 RVVPTEEEKVRLQ
-581 ELMGARHRRTP
+581 ELMGARPEKAP
-592 VQDVTQPDVIPNTE
+592 VQDVTQPEVVPNAE

-613 AQVRTTPREILPAEQ
+613 APVVNEPTPPEAPVVKPSIPKFTPADVGKIITFNQGKKDTTVDYANIGKPYEITHVDKSGKKISIRNENGSSTTLDYADLSRHFNDTDGNPFTITESKPQEGGDVKYSMPLAPNMEVGEASMEEFEAIRKQ
-628 LKEDSVTQ
+628 FQERQKQETPFKNWFGKGVKGITANEDNTPITLYHGTNNPDFNQWDSSRAGDASGHPTSGLGFFMTADKGAAARYGNNLMAVHAKIQNPYTLTDADLTSIETKEDAN
-636 VEEFD
+636 
-641 KLMPEGWKLSEII
+641 KLRKRLMAKGYDGAVVKA
-654 DSGFGPTP
+654 
-662 FWENKN
+662 
-668 NPGQTVGMSGDKFLW
+668 PG
-683 SDDSGDA
+683 A
-690 KIFESKDDL
+690 KPYVIAFESKQVKFV
-699 TNFLNEKNKPVANP
+699 TNEKP
-713 TLQQDLDKMVKAVA
+713 TDSP
-727 DGLDFQ
+727 DFRYSMPEDNTQ
-733 KLTKVVNG
+733 
-741 FNIGLDTTKWDMDYD
+741 NIQ
-756 NETVILTSKP
+756 EP
-766 NKTTQGASPLWEVV
+766 
-780 WGGGDTFSFNTKI
+780 
-793 NGKYLIE
+793 
-800 DHDINSSTDTANILN
+800 
-815 NVDPW
+815 
-820 VFAELMADVDYG
+820 
-832 MSTQEIENKWGTDIA
+832 TQE
-847 DAVYEHK
+847 
-854 YNNASI
+854 
-860 DEVISTIA
+860 
-868 NSPYV
+868 SP
-873 DIETGKF
+873 T
-880 PSPSGASS
+880 
-888 LLSYIHSGET
+888 
-898 PPESLGGA
+898 
-906 AAKTLVESGFSPNTV
+906 
-921 ESFAE
+921 
-926 KTPPGWKFSWIG
+926 
-938 HDGYTLTGIYKKGKD
+938 
-953 SLSIGN
+953 
-959 QDKTIWL
+959 
-966 YQNGEYTYFTS
+966 
-977 YPELLD
+977 
-983 YLGTKVDEKLLEK
+983 
-996 TELSTIPAEWK
+996 
-1007 KDGWTL
+1007 
-1013 AGVELIGDK
+1013 
-1022 PVATYTNSNGDSF
+1022 
-1035 AAQEIDGPKYLDKN
+1035 
-1049 GVTFTEHFHSYDD
+1049 
-1062 MMEYLGKPKLS
+1062 
-1073 NGSANLDV
+1073 
-1081 THSSSSTEQTSPPEV
+1081 TEQTAV
-1096 LSGEWAPTELP
+1096 
-1107 NGYTTSSSHI
+1107 
-1117 YTLDDTEISLPYSM
+1117 
-1131 SDKEKVEIAHI
+1131 
-1142 HQYLKYAQ
+1142 Q
-1150 LPVEEKIQLFKE
+1150 EEKPL
-1162 LPTTVDS
+1162 S
-1169 LNAFKAKHP
+1169 N
-1178 YLFRKAVIDEA
+1178 
-1189 TSIEQARTMLDDIV
+1189 EQA
-1203 TRRDKYT
+1203 
-1210 FDEILTELT
+1210 
-1219 KFKDKFGEEEFAATL
+1219 
-1234 AKAPSNIVQS
+1234 P
-1244 PHLDGWLT
+1244 
-1252 NMRAEEDLLSEN
+1252 
-1264 PFDGIWAGYAVN
+1264 
-1276 SGYSIYTGKTED
+1276 
-1288 ASRYGVILIN
+1288 VI
-1298 PKTGKVLLRK
+1298 
-1308 VANQYE
+1308 
-1314 GITWDFARGGAE
+1314 
-1326 RFSDPNAKPYLIDT
+1326 
-1340 KHSDPN
+1340 
-1346 KRYMEH
+1346 
-1352 PLIAAKREAREEFGY
+1352 
-1367 DVKVIGQ
+1367 
-1374 MAKGF
+1374 
-1379 FTGNHNMASLYYVAV
+1379 
-1394 PVSEQTNEYLNPTHG
+1394 
-1409 IKETDETRWVDL
+1409 
-1421 HEARKLVTT
+1421 
-1430 MPTLSND
+1430 
-1437 LSMKRD
+1437 
-1443 GNHKPRIAR
+1443 
-1452 IARTLEAVFDP
+1452 
-1463 AMQQSDLDYR
+1463 R
-1473 SNTVAMKNYFNS
+1473 SV
-1485 KLASE
+1485 
-1490 FPKLLAKS
+1490 
-1498 VLNKPFESLTELQK
+1498 
-1512 MRVAT
+1512 
-1517 ALYVSIRFPNADEE
+1517 
-1531 TKAALQKELYIKRS
+1531 
-1545 TALRAWIQKRL
+1545 
-1556 GKGHGGISSVVEGTA
+1556 
-1571 SLKTIQSTLENT
+1571 
-1583 GGKIVMSLWHG
+1583 
-1594 TKKTNELMIGDA
+1594 
-1606 INPLYLN
+1606 
-1613 SGWGGNDTKSGVFL
+1613 
-1627 ADSQSKAA
+1627 
-1635 AWGSK
+1635 
-1640 AQINILVAFEN
+1640 
-1651 LKVIPGKKHYD
+1651 
-1662 ASTFTSIIEQ
+1662 
-1672 AKKDGFDGV
+1672 
-1681 FFNDVDDYV
+1681 
-1690 NGRQIVV
+1690 
-1697 WNANNITAAGGV
+1697 
-1709 GIGFTG
+1709 
-1715 KNLYQSKGELR
+1715 
-1726 ERMSMDTAKAVLDD
+1726 
-1740 TFGPVAQNLLDSGL
+1740 
-1754 LEFVESGGPDGV
+1754 
-1766 AGQYFGDEQK
+1766 
-1776 IRVYL
+1776 
-1781 DYISSPRELIGAVL
+1781 
-1795 HEGSHAGMREML
+1795 
-1807 GRSAEA
+1807 
-1813 YHKDLVDSNTV
+1813 
-1824 ASKSAM
+1824 
-1830 YKTAWEGAYRFGIAN
+1830 
-1845 TLTPANATEISRVR
+1845 TPAEFRA
-1859 EELKKID
+1859 
-1866 PYFLIEEDL
+1866 
-1875 ANFVQQADV
+1875 
-1884 QSTLWQRLV
+1884 
-1893 NAIKVWWAKS
+1893 
-1903 AIGKALKER
+1903 
-1912 GFGFALTEDMAV
+1912 
-1924 GLATA
+1924 
-1929 ALRSQSSRRGE
+1929 
-1940 DYATYVAHVSGSD
+1940 
-1953 WPSIANYP
+1953 
-1961 FGKPSL
+1961 
-1967 NFVLAGGGEGYI
+1967 
-1979 NYGWGIYALES
+1979 
-1990 QAALKYYKS
+1990 
-1999 TIGSNTYGMYL
+1999 
-2010 PDDIPPRLIEWDRPL
+2010 
-2025 QQQSSIVKDA
+2025 
-2035 ITDSRDNYFLL
+2035 
-2046 RMAVK
+2046 
-2051 AKNRKT
+2051 
-2057 SYPSGSSKLETY
+2057 
-2069 GTGGSLYNEIRDY
+2069 
-2082 YINTKYNGNS
+2082 
-2092 YGYFYDKETKKQQ
+2092 
-2105 KNKNMARRDAS
+2105 
-2116 RKLAEY
+2116 
-2122 GIAGV
+2122 
-2127 RLLDAGSRE
+2127 
-2136 ITITKQ
+2136 
-2142 SDGNYKIVQG
+2142 
-2152 AGNTA
+2152 
-2157 KIQVLSEENLE
+2157 
-2168 KHVGPDLAN
+2168 
-2177 AARKQQ
+2177 
-2183 PGEPKIH
+2183 
-2190 AGFGFYNWVFWRQ
+2190 
-2203 SDLDRFQ
+2203 
-2210 IIYKNGNQ
+2210 
-2218 VAPLPKNNA
+2218 
-2227 PYDPNGI
+2227 
-2234 GIPYAEHPGFSDYVI
+2234 
-2249 NPKTGEASFSLPSK
+2249 
-2263 TVEVELEDLR
+2263 
-2273 TNIDSVMGEGWLAQ
+2273 NIDSIMGEGWLAQ
-2287 AEAAGIVQ
+2287 AEAAGIIQ
-2295 VIKGAGPRNEAGS
+2295 VVDGKGTRGEAGS
-2308 WYKNKIRLYTRS
+2308 WDGNTFKIYLQS
-2320 MPAGGSPIGVLLHEG
+2320 MPVNGSPAGVLLHEG
-2335 KHATFKDVLGGSLNS
+2335 SHAPTFKQILGDNLEGFLSDLDKLAANDNKAAQKAIMHATIAS
-2350 YVNDLRTLANNGNQ
+2350 AN
-2364 AARDAIIHA
+2364 
-2373 TVAAADLLGIKHG
+2373 VLGIKHSLDMSG
-2386 FKDKESTTDLDST
+2386 SKEDFANVQAL
-2399 RAAIEELK
+2399 IEEQK
-2407 PGLLAEEELA
+2407 PGLLAEEKLA
-2417 YFVQY
+2417 YFIQY
-2422 GTGQQG
+2422 GSETQS

-2450 KALKEAGL
+2450 QALKAAGI
-2458 GFELTEGMAVEWAKM
+2458 GFELNEGMAVEWAKM
-2473 GLHKSLAKVRQDGI
+2473 SLQRSLYNAQQAAKVREQVVNE
-2487 TQAKVLQQAVNMPPS
+2487 AKLMPPS
-2502 VRLGRALEAAYQND
+2502 VRLGRALETAYQDD
-2516 PLYSIGIQEL
+2516 PLYSMGIQEI
-2526 KDAAWTDPT
+2526 KDFLATDPT
-2535 DSRVEMVNKLGLL
+2535 DSRVEMVNKPGLL

-2577 NKVAARLS
+2577 NKKAARLA
-2585 QSRQE
+2585 QARQE

-2620 DKVNTR
+2620 DKVNTQ
-2626 LAERASYGYT
+2626 LAERASYEYT

-2645 TKRQELMEGR
+2645 TKRKELMAGR

-2665 GKVYTI
+2665 GSVYMV

-2681 TKQKFMF
+2681 TKQKLMF

-2726 VAKDMVRTV
+2726 VAKGMVRTV
-2735 DEVLAPASSDQ
+2735 DEVLSPASEDQ

-2768 DGGLITAAEHARLL
+2768 DGGLITADEHARLL
-2782 IDKSAYA
+2782 MDKSAYA
-2789 PLKRESYNVNSET
+2789 PLKRESYNVNTET
-2802 ARLFQQAGRGGNK
+2802 MRLFQQAGRGGSK

-2867 KPWFHIAAKDEYVTH
+2867 KPWFHIAAKDKYVTH

-2918 DRAMGFVRA
+2918 ERAMGFVRA

-2953 NIAFS
+2953 NITFS

-2976 LQATEGAKHTG
+2976 LQATEGAKYTG

-3008 FMDGNRDRTDADVKW
+3008 FMDNNRDRTDADIKW

-3147 KSKRLQVL
+3147 KSKRLQTL

-3195 DGDYVKIPAPW
+3195 GGDYVKIPAPW

-3225 KEPQDALLDMAA
+3225 KKPQDALLDIAA
-3237 MTATTFNPLGKP
+3237 MTATTFNPLGNP

-3397 RLERMYREGPDRD
+3397 RLEQMYKTGPDRD

-3470 FNAAYRQRVN
+3470 FNAAYKQRVN

>member
-39 GLNAFVDEMQG
+39 GLNTFVDEMQG

-75 ITDWGLEGYN
+75 ITDWGLEGYR

-193 IAAGAVTGG
+193 IAAGAAAGG

-207 GLEGGQSFGETVA
+207 GLEGGQSFGETVG

-264 MDIIKSDAGL
+264 MNIIKNDEGL
-274 AKKAVQLA
+274 SKMAVALATAK
-282 GELGGRA
+282 ELGGRA

-332 SRVKNSMAAGALVG
+332 SRVKNSMAAGALTG
-346 GTAMGAGAMLKGP
+346 GVAMGAGATLGGP
-359 RKTGTPTDD
+359 QKVSTSTDEG
-368 QQGGSSAGGV
+368 QQGGSSVGGI

-399 LEVAVKGGDTVK
+399 LEVAVKSGNTVK

-437 PVQETPAK
+437 PVQEPP
-445 GQSLQDRINR
+445 
-455 ELETVKGSTAR
+455 V
-466 VEELTNTLNTI
+466 
-477 REDLSQKA
+477 
-485 KNGEVISQKQEQ
+485 QEP
-497 GLQLLQERINRELGT
+497 I
-512 ATNSTVRA
+512 
-520 KELSNIQEAST
+520 IQEAPT
-531 QQPPAEEVTPPPPDK
+531 QQPLAEEVTPRPPGQS
-546 PIQMQRG
+546 IQMQRG
-553 EEIILTPSRPGEPEA
+553 EEIILTPSDPET
-568 RIVPTEEEKVRLQ
+568 RVVPTEEEKVRLQ
-581 ELMGARHRRTP
+581 ELMGARPERTP
-592 VQDVTQPDVIPNTE
+592 ITYDNTTQEVIPNAE

-613 AQVRTTPREILPAEQ
+613 AKVVNDVVLPTDIMGKISERMSNFKIGPIEDGRRKISFDVDGKRAEGTVNADGRDFIATKVTPQEGGDVKYSMPLAPNMEVGEASMEEFEAIRKQFQERQKQETPFKNWFGKGVKGITANEDNTPITLYHGTNNPDFNQWDSSRAGVASGHPTSGLGFFMTADKGAAARYGNNLMALHAKIQNPYTLTDADLTSIET
-628 LKEDSVTQ
+628 KEDAN
-636 VEEFD
+636 
-641 KLMPEGWKLSEII
+641 KLRKRLMAKGYDGAVVKA
-654 DSGFGPTP
+654 
-662 FWENKN
+662 
-668 NPGQTVGMSGDKFLW
+668 PG
-683 SDDSGDA
+683 A
-690 KIFESKDDL
+690 KPYVIAFESKQVKFV
-699 TNFLNEKNKPVANP
+699 TNEKP
-713 TLQQDLDKMVKAVA
+713 TDSP
-727 DGLDFQ
+727 DFRYSMPEDNTQ
-733 KLTKVVNG
+733 
-741 FNIGLDTTKWDMDYD
+741 NI
-756 NETVILTSKP
+756 
-766 NKTTQGASPLWEVV
+766 
-780 WGGGDTFSFNTKI
+780 
-793 NGKYLIE
+793 
-800 DHDINSSTDTANILN
+800 
-815 NVDPW
+815 
-820 VFAELMADVDYG
+820 
-832 MSTQEIENKWGTDIA
+832 QE
-847 DAVYEHK
+847 
-854 YNNASI
+854 
-860 DEVISTIA
+860 
-868 NSPYV
+868 P
-873 DIETGKF
+873 
-880 PSPSGASS
+880 
-888 LLSYIHSGET
+888 
-898 PPESLGGA
+898 
-906 AAKTLVESGFSPNTV
+906 
-921 ESFAE
+921 
-926 KTPPGWKFSWIG
+926 
-938 HDGYTLTGIYKKGKD
+938 
-953 SLSIGN
+953 
-959 QDKTIWL
+959 
-966 YQNGEYTYFTS
+966 
-977 YPELLD
+977 
-983 YLGTKVDEKLLEK
+983 
-996 TELSTIPAEWK
+996 
-1007 KDGWTL
+1007 
-1013 AGVELIGDK
+1013 
-1022 PVATYTNSNGDSF
+1022 
-1035 AAQEIDGPKYLDKN
+1035 AQESP
-1049 GVTFTEHFHSYDD
+1049 T
-1062 MMEYLGKPKLS
+1062 
-1073 NGSANLDV
+1073 
-1081 THSSSSTEQTSPPEV
+1081 TEQTAV
-1096 LSGEWAPTELP
+1096 
-1107 NGYTTSSSHI
+1107 
-1117 YTLDDTEISLPYSM
+1117 
-1131 SDKEKVEIAHI
+1131 
-1142 HQYLKYAQ
+1142 Q
-1150 LPVEEKIQLFKE
+1150 EEKPL
-1162 LPTTVDS
+1162 S
-1169 LNAFKAKHP
+1169 N
-1178 YLFRKAVIDEA
+1178 
-1189 TSIEQARTMLDDIV
+1189 EQAPV
-1203 TRRDKYT
+1203 TRSVT
-1210 FDEILTELT
+1210 PA
-1219 KFKDKFGEEEFAATL
+1219 EFR
-1234 AKAPSNIVQS
+1234 SNIDS
-1244 PHLDGWLT
+1244 IMGDGWLQQ
-1252 NMRAEEDLLSEN
+1252 AEAAE
-1264 PFDGIWAGYAVN
+1264 I
-1276 SGYSIYTGKTED
+1276 IQ
-1288 ASRYGVILIN
+1288 VI
-1298 PKTGKVLLRK
+1298 
-1308 VANQYE
+1308 
-1314 GITWDFARGGAE
+1314 D
-1326 RFSDPNAKPYLIDT
+1326 
-1340 KHSDPN
+1340 
-1346 KRYMEH
+1346 
-1352 PLIAAKREAREEFGY
+1352 
-1367 DVKVIGQ
+1367 
-1374 MAKGF
+1374 AKGSR
-1379 FTGNHNMASLYYVAV
+1379 G
-1394 PVSEQTNEYLNPTHG
+1394 
-1409 IKETDETRWVDL
+1409 
-1421 HEARKLVTT
+1421 EAG
-1430 MPTLSND
+1430 SW
-1437 LSMKRD
+1437 D
-1443 GNHKPRIAR
+1443 GNTFKIY
-1452 IARTLEAVFDP
+1452 L
-1463 AMQQSDLDYR
+1463 QS
-1473 SNTVAMKNYFNS
+1473 M
-1485 KLASE
+1485 
-1490 FPKLLAKS
+1490 P
-1498 VLNKPFESLTELQK
+1498 
-1512 MRVAT
+1512 
-1517 ALYVSIRFPNADEE
+1517 
-1531 TKAALQKELYIKRS
+1531 
-1545 TALRAWIQKRL
+1545 
-1556 GKGHGGISSVVEGTA
+1556 
-1571 SLKTIQSTLENT
+1571 
-1583 GGKIVMSLWHG
+1583 
-1594 TKKTNELMIGDA
+1594 
-1606 INPLYLN
+1606 
-1613 SGWGGNDTKSGVFL
+1613 
-1627 ADSQSKAA
+1627 
-1635 AWGSK
+1635 
-1640 AQINILVAFEN
+1640 
-1651 LKVIPGKKHYD
+1651 
-1662 ASTFTSIIEQ
+1662 
-1672 AKKDGFDGV
+1672 
-1681 FFNDVDDYV
+1681 V
-1690 NGRQIVV
+1690 NGSP
-1697 WNANNITAAGGV
+1697 TGV
-1709 GIGFTG
+1709 
-1715 KNLYQSKGELR
+1715 L
-1726 ERMSMDTAKAVLDD
+1726 
-1740 TFGPVAQNLLDSGL
+1740 
-1754 LEFVESGGPDGV
+1754 
-1766 AGQYFGDEQK
+1766 
-1776 IRVYL
+1776 
-1781 DYISSPRELIGAVL
+1781 L
-1795 HEGSHAGMREML
+1795 HEGSHAPTFKEIL
-1807 GRSAEA
+1807 GGA
-1813 YHKDLVDSNTV
+1813 LDS
-1824 ASKSAM
+1824 
-1830 YKTAWEGAYRFGIAN
+1830 
-1845 TLTPANATEISRVR
+1845 
-1859 EELKKID
+1859 
-1866 PYFLIEEDL
+1866 
-1875 ANFVQQADV
+1875 
-1884 QSTLWQRLV
+1884 
-1893 NAIKVWWAKS
+1893 
-1903 AIGKALKER
+1903 
-1912 GFGFALTEDMAV
+1912 
-1924 GLATA
+1924 
-1929 ALRSQSSRRGE
+1929 
-1940 DYATYVAHVSGSD
+1940 
-1953 WPSIANYP
+1953 
-1961 FGKPSL
+1961 
-1967 NFVLAGGGEGYI
+1967 
-1979 NYGWGIYALES
+1979 
-1990 QAALKYYKS
+1990 
-1999 TIGSNTYGMYL
+1999 YL
-2010 PDDIPPRLIEWDRPL
+2010 
-2025 QQQSSIVKDA
+2025 
-2035 ITDSRDNYFLL
+2035 
-2046 RMAVK
+2046 
-2051 AKNRKT
+2051 
-2057 SYPSGSSKLETY
+2057 
-2069 GTGGSLYNEIRDY
+2069 
-2082 YINTKYNGNS
+2082 
-2092 YGYFYDKETKKQQ
+2092 
-2105 KNKNMARRDAS
+2105 
-2116 RKLAEY
+2116 
-2122 GIAGV
+2122 
-2127 RLLDAGSRE
+2127 
-2136 ITITKQ
+2136 
-2142 SDGNYKIVQG
+2142 
-2152 AGNTA
+2152 
-2157 KIQVLSEENLE
+2157 
-2168 KHVGPDLAN
+2168 
-2177 AARKQQ
+2177 
-2183 PGEPKIH
+2183 
-2190 AGFGFYNWVFWRQ
+2190 
-2203 SDLDRFQ
+2203 SDLD
-2210 IIYKNGNQ
+2210 K
-2218 VAPLPKNNA
+2218 
-2227 PYDPNGI
+2227 
-2234 GIPYAEHPGFSDYVI
+2234 
-2249 NPKTGEASFSLPSK
+2249 
-2263 TVEVELEDLR
+2263 
-2273 TNIDSVMGEGWLAQ
+2273 LA
-2287 AEAAGIVQ
+2287 AAG
-2295 VIKGAGPRNEAGS
+2295 
-2308 WYKNKIRLYTRS
+2308 NKAAQKAI
-2320 MPAGGSPIGVLLHEG
+2320 M
-2335 KHATFKDVLGGSLNS
+2335 HATIAS
-2350 YVNDLRTLANNGNQ
+2350 AN
-2364 AARDAIIHA
+2364 
-2373 TVAAADLLGIKHG
+2373 VLGIKHDLNNG
-2386 FKDKESTTDLDST
+2386 GSKEDFANVQAL
-2399 RAAIEELK
+2399 IEEQK
-2407 PGLLAEEELA
+2407 PGLLAEEKLA
-2417 YFVQY
+2417 YFIQY
-2422 GTGQQG
+2422 GSETQS
-2428 GAGFLKRLINAI
+2428 GAGFLKRLLNAI

-2450 KALKEAGL
+2450 QALKQAGI

-2473 GLHKSLAKVRQDGI
+2473 SLQRSLENAQQAAQVRQ
-2487 TQAKVLQQAVNMPPS
+2487 QVVNEAKLMPPS
-2502 VRLGRALEAAYQND
+2502 VRLGRALAALDGQYSFADEAVIQNIPEASLNAVRASYENTDQWMKAPNGKPTKLNERQWLQVRTPAFKNWFGDWENDSANASKMVDENGEPLIVYHGTNKTDNFTEFSIRSNGVAYFTTKKEYAND
-2516 PLYSIGIQEL
+2516 MSKRKMVIDPITANDYVGQVIPVYLKLDNPAKLKASVLEDLGYSSATVEKLKALGHDSAMSKDGQIAVFSPTQIKSAVGNVGLFSATDSNILYSMGIREITQQL
-2526 KDAAWTDPT
+2526 WNDPT
-2535 DSRVEMVNKLGLL
+2535 DIRPEIVNKPGLL
-2548 QRWRADFI
+2548 QKWRADFI

-2577 NKVAARLS
+2577 NKKAARLA
-2585 QSRQE
+2585 QARQE
-2590 YYLPLL
+2590 YHLPLL

-2636 KELLKALPK
+2636 KELLKALNK
-2645 TKRQELMEGR
+2645 TKRKELMEGR
-2655 VHIKAGKMPD
+2655 VHIKAGKLPD

-2726 VAKDMVRTV
+2726 VAKGMVRTV

-2802 ARLFQQAGRGGNK
+2802 ARLFRQAGRGGNK

-2821 GTAELSEPTNVLQNA
+2821 GTTELSEPTMVLQNA
-2836 LALLEA
+2836 FALLEA

-2867 KPWFHIAAKDEYVTH
+2867 KPWFHIAEKDEYVTH
-2882 DEDGFLQE
+2882 DEDGFLQDR
-2890 KNSTAVNRADIVLI
+2890 NSTATNRADIVLI

-2918 DRAMGFVRA
+2918 ERAMGFVRA

-2948 LVRAV
+2948 LVRAA
-2953 NIAFS
+2953 NITFS

-2976 LQATEGAKHTG
+2976 LQATEGAKHTK

-2999 DSFRMLKKV
+2999 NSFRMLKKV

-3353 AEDVKKGIEG
+3353 AEDVKKGVEG

-3376 PYDPLTVQKYH
+3376 PYDPLMVQKYH

-3397 RLERMYREGPDRD
+3397 HLERMYKEGPDRD

-3438 KSLRVRLKAAQA
+3438 KSLRVRLKAAQG

>member
-132 PAAIGGTI
+132 PALIGGTI
-140 ARFGAKEGVAALA
+140 AKVGASEGVKALV
-153 KSAVGDTVKKAVATK
+153 KSTVGDTVKKAVVTK

-179 DAMKQAAA
+179 GAMKQAAA

-264 MDIIKSDAGL
+264 MDIIKNDEGL
-274 AKKAVQLA
+274 SKMAVALATAK
-282 GELGGRA
+282 ELGGRA
-289 VKGGIV
+289 VKGGVV

-332 SRVKNSMAAGALVG
+332 SRVKNSMAAGALTG
-346 GTAMGAGAMLKGP
+346 GVAMGAGATLGGP
-359 RKTGTPTDD
+359 QKVSTSTDGS
-368 QQGGSSAGGV
+368 QQGSSSAGGV

-391 LRNKINTE
+391 LRNKISTE
-399 LEVAVKGGDTVK
+399 LEAAIKGGDTVR

-422 DVALGGEV
+422 DTALGRNIE
-430 VPPVQEA
+430 PPVQQPQAQEAPMQELPVQEPIIQEA
-437 PVQETPAK
+437 PV
-445 GQSLQDRINR
+445 
-455 ELETVKGSTAR
+455 
-466 VEELTNTLNTI
+466 
-477 REDLSQKA
+477 
-485 KNGEVISQKQEQ
+485 
-497 GLQLLQERINRELGT
+497 
-512 ATNSTVRA
+512 
-520 KELSNIQEAST
+520 
-531 QQPPAEEVTPPPPDK
+531 QQPPAEEVTPPRPGES
-546 PIQMQRG
+546 IQMQRG
-553 EEIILTPSRPGEPEA
+553 EEIILTPSGPET
-568 RIVPTEEEKVRLQ
+568 RVVPTEEEKVRLQ
-581 ELMGARHRRTP
+581 ELMGTRPEKAP
-592 VQDVTQPDVIPNTE
+592 VQDVTQPEVIPNAK

-613 AQVRTTPREILPAEQ
+613 
-628 LKEDSVTQ
+628 
-636 VEEFD
+636 
-641 KLMPEGWKLSEII
+641 
-654 DSGFGPTP
+654 
-662 FWENKN
+662 
-668 NPGQTVGMSGDKFLW
+668 
-683 SDDSGDA
+683 
-690 KIFESKDDL
+690 
-699 TNFLNEKNKPVANP
+699 
-713 TLQQDLDKMVKAVA
+713 VKAEP
-727 DGLDFQ
+727 Q
-733 KLTKVVNG
+733 
-741 FNIGLDTTKWDMDYD
+741 
-756 NETVILTSKP
+756 
-766 NKTTQGASPLWEVV
+766 
-780 WGGGDTFSFNTKI
+780 GGGDV
-793 NGKYLIE
+793 KYSMPVTL
-800 DHDINSSTDTANILN
+800 
-815 NVDPW
+815 
-820 VFAELMADVDYG
+820 
-832 MSTQEIENKWGTDIA
+832 QEAKA
-847 DAVYEHK
+847 DA
-854 YNNASI
+854 
-860 DEVISTIA
+860 
-868 NSPYV
+868 
-873 DIETGKF
+873 
-880 PSPSGASS
+880 
-888 LLSYIHSGET
+888 
-898 PPESLGGA
+898 
-906 AAKTLVESGFSPNTV
+906 
-921 ESFAE
+921 
-926 KTPPGWKFSWIG
+926 
-938 HDGYTLTGIYKKGKD
+938 
-953 SLSIGN
+953 
-959 QDKTIWL
+959 
-966 YQNGEYTYFTS
+966 
-977 YPELLD
+977 
-983 YLGTKVDEKLLEK
+983 
-996 TELSTIPAEWK
+996 
-1007 KDGWTL
+1007 
-1013 AGVELIGDK
+1013 
-1022 PVATYTNSNGDSF
+1022 
-1035 AAQEIDGPKYLDKN
+1035 
-1049 GVTFTEHFHSYDD
+1049 
-1062 MMEYLGKPKLS
+1062 
-1073 NGSANLDV
+1073 
-1081 THSSSSTEQTSPPEV
+1081 
-1096 LSGEWAPTELP
+1096 
-1107 NGYTTSSSHI
+1107 
-1117 YTLDDTEISLPYSM
+1117 
-1131 SDKEKVEIAHI
+1131 
-1142 HQYLKYAQ
+1142 
-1150 LPVEEKIQLFKE
+1150 
-1162 LPTTVDS
+1162 
-1169 LNAFKAKHP
+1169 
-1178 YLFRKAVIDEA
+1178 
-1189 TSIEQARTMLDDIV
+1189 
-1203 TRRDKYT
+1203 
-1210 FDEILTELT
+1210 
-1219 KFKDKFGEEEFAATL
+1219 
-1234 AKAPSNIVQS
+1234 
-1244 PHLDGWLT
+1244 
-1252 NMRAEEDLLSEN
+1252 
-1264 PFDGIWAGYAVN
+1264 
-1276 SGYSIYTGKTED
+1276 
-1288 ASRYGVILIN
+1288 
-1298 PKTGKVLLRK
+1298 
-1308 VANQYE
+1308 
-1314 GITWDFARGGAE
+1314 AE
-1326 RFSDPNAKPYLIDT
+1326 RFDSALI
-1340 KHSDPN
+1340 
-1346 KRYMEH
+1346 E
-1352 PLIAAKREAREEFGY
+1352 REAIPRFKSR
-1367 DVKVIGQ
+1367 D
-1374 MAKGF
+1374 
-1379 FTGNHNMASLYYVAV
+1379 
-1394 PVSEQTNEYLNPTHG
+1394 
-1409 IKETDETRWVDL
+1409 
-1421 HEARKLVTT
+1421 KLVS
-1430 MPTLSND
+1430 MP
-1437 LSMKRD
+1437 
-1443 GNHKPRIAR
+1443 IADFL
-1452 IARTLEAVFDP
+1452 AMANKLEATDKDKAANISKVLDENVP
-1463 AMQQSDLDYR
+1463 LSDLPFLQIKNEGTKGAKVVGHEGRHRALELQRRGYTHMPVILGTQDSGSIRWSQQGNEANFDYVKDWP
-1473 SNTVAMKNYFNS
+1473 T

-1490 FPKLLAKS
+1490 DGSVNIPFPVTRENATTPYGQEGVKYSMPLAPNMEVGEASMEEFEAIRKQFQERQKQETPFKNWFGKGVKGITATEDNTPITLYHGTNNPTFNQWDSSRAGDASGHPTSGLGFFMTADKGAAARYGNNLMAVHTKIQNPYTLTNADLTSIETKEDANKLRKRLMAKGYDGA
-1498 VLNKPFESLTELQK
+1498 VVKAPGAKPYVIAFESKQVKFVTNEKPTESPDFRYSMPEDNTQNIQEPAQESPTTEQTAVQEEKPLSNEQAPVTRSVTPAEFRANIDSIMGERWLQQ
-1512 MRVAT
+1512 AES
-1517 ALYVSIRFPNADEE
+1517 AGI
-1531 TKAALQKELYIKRS
+1531 
-1545 TALRAWIQKRL
+1545 IQIVD
-1556 GKGHGGISSVVEGTA
+1556 GKGTRGEAGSWDGNTFKIY
-1571 SLKTIQSTLENT
+1571 LQS
-1583 GGKIVMSLWHG
+1583 M
-1594 TKKTNELMIGDA
+1594 
-1606 INPLYLN
+1606 P
-1613 SGWGGNDTKSGVFL
+1613 
-1627 ADSQSKAA
+1627 
-1635 AWGSK
+1635 
-1640 AQINILVAFEN
+1640 
-1651 LKVIPGKKHYD
+1651 
-1662 ASTFTSIIEQ
+1662 
-1672 AKKDGFDGV
+1672 
-1681 FFNDVDDYV
+1681 V
-1690 NGRQIVV
+1690 NGSP
-1697 WNANNITAAGGV
+1697 AG
-1709 GIGFTG
+1709 
-1715 KNLYQSKGELR
+1715 
-1726 ERMSMDTAKAVLDD
+1726 VL
-1740 TFGPVAQNLLDSGL
+1740 
-1754 LEFVESGGPDGV
+1754 
-1766 AGQYFGDEQK
+1766 
-1776 IRVYL
+1776 
-1781 DYISSPRELIGAVL
+1781 L
-1795 HEGSHAGMREML
+1795 HEGSHAPTFKQIL
-1807 GRSAEA
+1807 G
-1813 YHKDLVDSNTV
+1813 D
-1824 ASKSAM
+1824 
-1830 YKTAWEGAYRFGIAN
+1830 
-1845 TLTPANATEISRVR
+1845 
-1859 EELKKID
+1859 
-1866 PYFLIEEDL
+1866 
-1875 ANFVQQADV
+1875 
-1884 QSTLWQRLV
+1884 
-1893 NAIKVWWAKS
+1893 
-1903 AIGKALKER
+1903 
-1912 GFGFALTEDMAV
+1912 
-1924 GLATA
+1924 
-1929 ALRSQSSRRGE
+1929 
-1940 DYATYVAHVSGSD
+1940 
-1953 WPSIANYP
+1953 
-1961 FGKPSL
+1961 
-1967 NFVLAGGGEGYI
+1967 
-1979 NYGWGIYALES
+1979 
-1990 QAALKYYKS
+1990 
-1999 TIGSNTYGMYL
+1999 
-2010 PDDIPPRLIEWDRPL
+2010 
-2025 QQQSSIVKDA
+2025 
-2035 ITDSRDNYFLL
+2035 
-2046 RMAVK
+2046 
-2051 AKNRKT
+2051 
-2057 SYPSGSSKLETY
+2057 
-2069 GTGGSLYNEIRDY
+2069 
-2082 YINTKYNGNS
+2082 
-2092 YGYFYDKETKKQQ
+2092 
-2105 KNKNMARRDAS
+2105 
-2116 RKLAEY
+2116 
-2122 GIAGV
+2122 
-2127 RLLDAGSRE
+2127 
-2136 ITITKQ
+2136 
-2142 SDGNYKIVQG
+2142 
-2152 AGNTA
+2152 
-2157 KIQVLSEENLE
+2157 NLE
-2168 KHVGPDLAN
+2168 
-2177 AARKQQ
+2177 
-2183 PGEPKIH
+2183 
-2190 AGFGFYNWVFWRQ
+2190 GFL
-2203 SDLDRFQ
+2203 SDLD
-2210 IIYKNGNQ
+2210 KLAANGNK
-2218 VAPLPKNNA
+2218 A
-2227 PYDPNGI
+2227 
-2234 GIPYAEHPGFSDYVI
+2234 
-2249 NPKTGEASFSLPSK
+2249 
-2263 TVEVELEDLR
+2263 
-2273 TNIDSVMGEGWLAQ
+2273 AQ
-2287 AEAAGIVQ
+2287 KAI
-2295 VIKGAGPRNEAGS
+2295 
-2308 WYKNKIRLYTRS
+2308 
-2320 MPAGGSPIGVLLHEG
+2320 M
-2335 KHATFKDVLGGSLNS
+2335 HATIAS
-2350 YVNDLRTLANNGNQ
+2350 AN
-2364 AARDAIIHA
+2364 
-2373 TVAAADLLGIKHG
+2373 VLGIKHSLDMG
-2386 FKDKESTTDLDST
+2386 GSKEDFANVQAL
-2399 RAAIEELK
+2399 IEEQK
-2407 PGLLAEEELA
+2407 PGLLAEEKLA
-2417 YFVQY
+2417 YFIQY
-2422 GTGQQG
+2422 GSETQS
-2428 GAGFLKRLINAI
+2428 GAGFLRRLVNAI

-2450 KALKEAGL
+2450 QVLKAAGI
-2458 GFELTEGMAVEWAKM
+2458 GFELNEGMAVEWAKM
-2473 GLHKSLAKVRQDGI
+2473 SLQRSLDNAQQAAKVREQVVNE
-2487 TQAKVLQQAVNMPPS
+2487 AKLMPPS
-2502 VRLGRALEAAYQND
+2502 TRLGRALETAYQDD
-2516 PLYSIGIQEL
+2516 PLYSIGIQEI
-2526 KDAAWTDPT
+2526 KDFLATDPT
-2535 DSRVEMVNKLGLL
+2535 DSRVEMVNKPGLF

-2577 NKVAARLS
+2577 NKKAARLA

-2611 MLAARHHKV
+2611 MAAARHHKV

-2636 KELLKALPK
+2636 KELLKALSK
-2645 TKRQELMEGR
+2645 TKRQELMAGR
-2655 VHIKAGKMPD
+2655 VNVKAGKMPD
-2665 GKVYTI
+2665 GSVYMV

-2681 TKQKFMF
+2681 TKQKLMF
-2688 DLMNKYSQFEITDA
+2688 DLMNKYSQFEIA
-2702 NGKQALREE
+2702 NADGKQALREE

-2726 VAKDMVRTV
+2726 VAKGMVRTV
-2735 DEVLAPASSDQ
+2735 DEVLAPASEDQ
-2746 ARFDRIAALF
+2746 ARFDRIMALF

-2768 DGGLITAAEHARLL
+2768 DGGLITADEHARLL
-2782 IDKSAYA
+2782 MDKSAYA
-2789 PLKRESYNVNSET
+2789 PLKRESYNVNTET
-2802 ARLFQQAGRGGNK
+2802 MRLFQQAGRGGSK

-2918 DRAMGFVRA
+2918 ERAMGFVRA

-2953 NIAFS
+2953 NITFS

-2976 LQATEGAKHTG
+2976 LQATEGAKHTK

-2999 DSFRMLKKV
+2999 NSFRMLKKV

-3195 DGDYVKIPAPW
+3195 GGDYVKIPAPW

>member
-179 DAMKQAAA
+179 GAMKQAAA

-332 SRVKNSMAAGALVG
+332 SRVKNSMAAGAITG
-346 GTAMGAGAMLKGP
+346 GVAMGAGATLKGP
-359 RKTGTPTDD
+359 KATGSTSTDENRPD
-368 QQGGSSAGGV
+368 ASSAGG
-378 TAPPKTREQEIEE
+378 ASARSKTREQEIEE

-399 LEVAVKGGDTVK
+399 LEVAIKSGNTAR
-411 AEQLASARDKL
+411 AEQLAGARDMI
-422 DVALGGEV
+422 DMEVA
-430 VPPVQEA
+430 PPVPVQDTPIQEPPA
-437 PVQETPAK
+437 QEPIVQETPVQEVPTTEA
-445 GQSLQDRINR
+445 
-455 ELETVKGSTAR
+455 TPAR
-466 VEELTNTLNTI
+466 
-477 REDLSQKA
+477 
-485 KNGEVISQKQEQ
+485 
-497 GLQLLQERINRELGT
+497 
-512 ATNSTVRA
+512 
-520 KELSNIQEAST
+520 
-531 QQPPAEEVTPPPPDK
+531 PDE
-546 PIQMQRG
+546 PIQLKRG
-553 EEIILTPSRPGEPEA
+553 EEIILTPPKPGEPET
-568 RIVPTEEEKVRLQ
+568 RVVPTEEEKVRLQ
-581 ELMGARHRRTP
+581 ELMGERPERAPITYDAAA
-592 VQDVTQPDVIPNTE
+592 QEVIPNAE
-606 EVQAQTE
+606 E
-613 AQVRTTPREILPAEQ
+613 AQPPTE
-628 LKEDSVTQ
+628 TQ
-636 VEEFD
+636 V
-641 KLMPEGWKLSEII
+641 
-654 DSGFGPTP
+654 
-662 FWENKN
+662 
-668 NPGQTVGMSGDKFLW
+668 
-683 SDDSGDA
+683 
-690 KIFESKDDL
+690 
-699 TNFLNEKNKPVANP
+699 TN
-713 TLQQDLDKMVKAVA
+713 
-727 DGLDFQ
+727 
-733 KLTKVVNG
+733 
-741 FNIGLDTTKWDMDYD
+741 
-756 NETVILTSKP
+756 
-766 NKTTQGASPLWEVV
+766 
-780 WGGGDTFSFNTKI
+780 
-793 NGKYLIE
+793 
-800 DHDINSSTDTANILN
+800 DTAL
-815 NVDPW
+815 P
-820 VFAELMADVDYG
+820 
-832 MSTQEIENKWGTDIA
+832 TDI
-847 DAVYEHK
+847 
-854 YNNASI
+854 I
-860 DEVISTIA
+860 
-868 NSPYV
+868 
-873 DIETGKF
+873 
-880 PSPSGASS
+880 
-888 LLSYIHSGET
+888 
-898 PPESLGGA
+898 
-906 AAKTLVESGFSPNTV
+906 
-921 ESFAE
+921 
-926 KTPPGWKFSWIG
+926 
-938 HDGYTLTGIYKKGKD
+938 
-953 SLSIGN
+953 
-959 QDKTIWL
+959 
-966 YQNGEYTYFTS
+966 
-977 YPELLD
+977 
-983 YLGTKVDEKLLEK
+983 
-996 TELSTIPAEWK
+996 
-1007 KDGWTL
+1007 
-1013 AGVELIGDK
+1013 
-1022 PVATYTNSNGDSF
+1022 
-1035 AAQEIDGPKYLDKN
+1035 
-1049 GVTFTEHFHSYDD
+1049 
-1062 MMEYLGKPKLS
+1062 
-1073 NGSANLDV
+1073 
-1081 THSSSSTEQTSPPEV
+1081 
-1096 LSGEWAPTELP
+1096 
-1107 NGYTTSSSHI
+1107 
-1117 YTLDDTEISLPYSM
+1117 
-1131 SDKEKVEIAHI
+1131 
-1142 HQYLKYAQ
+1142 
-1150 LPVEEKIQLFKE
+1150 
-1162 LPTTVDS
+1162 
-1169 LNAFKAKHP
+1169 
-1178 YLFRKAVIDEA
+1178 
-1189 TSIEQARTMLDDIV
+1189 
-1203 TRRDKYT
+1203 
-1210 FDEILTELT
+1210 
-1219 KFKDKFGEEEFAATL
+1219 
-1234 AKAPSNIVQS
+1234 
-1244 PHLDGWLT
+1244 
-1252 NMRAEEDLLSEN
+1252 
-1264 PFDGIWAGYAVN
+1264 
-1276 SGYSIYTGKTED
+1276 
-1288 ASRYGVILIN
+1288 
-1298 PKTGKVLLRK
+1298 
-1308 VANQYE
+1308 
-1314 GITWDFARGGAE
+1314 
-1326 RFSDPNAKPYLIDT
+1326 
-1340 KHSDPN
+1340 
-1346 KRYMEH
+1346 
-1352 PLIAAKREAREEFGY
+1352 
-1367 DVKVIGQ
+1367 
-1374 MAKGF
+1374 
-1379 FTGNHNMASLYYVAV
+1379 
-1394 PVSEQTNEYLNPTHG
+1394 
-1409 IKETDETRWVDL
+1409 
-1421 HEARKLVTT
+1421 
-1430 MPTLSND
+1430 
-1437 LSMKRD
+1437 
-1443 GNHKPRIAR
+1443 
-1452 IARTLEAVFDP
+1452 
-1463 AMQQSDLDYR
+1463 
-1473 SNTVAMKNYFNS
+1473 
-1485 KLASE
+1485 
-1490 FPKLLAKS
+1490 
-1498 VLNKPFESLTELQK
+1498 
-1512 MRVAT
+1512 
-1517 ALYVSIRFPNADEE
+1517 
-1531 TKAALQKELYIKRS
+1531 
-1545 TALRAWIQKRL
+1545 
-1556 GKGHGGISSVVEGTA
+1556 
-1571 SLKTIQSTLENT
+1571 
-1583 GGKIVMSLWHG
+1583 GKI
-1594 TKKTNELMIGDA
+1594 
-1606 INPLYLN
+1606 
-1613 SGWGGNDTKSGVFL
+1613 
-1627 ADSQSKAA
+1627 
-1635 AWGSK
+1635 
-1640 AQINILVAFEN
+1640 
-1651 LKVIPGKKHYD
+1651 
-1662 ASTFTSIIEQ
+1662 
-1672 AKKDGFDGV
+1672 
-1681 FFNDVDDYV
+1681 
-1690 NGRQIVV
+1690 
-1697 WNANNITAAGGV
+1697 
-1709 GIGFTG
+1709 
-1715 KNLYQSKGELR
+1715 R
-1726 ERMSMDTAKAVLDD
+1726 ERMSNVEVGPLENGRKKISFDVDGKHVEGTVNTGNRDFISNKVTPQEGGDVKYSMPLNPNMEVSEASMEEFEAVRKQFQERQKQETPFKNWFGKGTKDITANADGTPITLYHGTNNPTFNQWDSSRAGKASAHPTSGLGFFMTADKGAAARYGNNLMALHAKIQNPYTLTDADLTSIETKEDATKLRKRLMAKGYDGAVVKAPGAKPYVIAFDSKQVKFVTNESPTDSPDMRYSKPLQESKASEPFYSALERATQETKQEKAPANQWLGTLNTMVKKGIVKQEELDWSGTKEWLQEQKGSVTKEALLQHVRDNTLEVQETELGPDQTRNTQWTLPGSENQRELVLTVPSIEPFNTTDTTHYGDVGGGKAVAWVRFNDRVD
-1740 TFGPVAQNLLDSGL
+1740 TEGKKTLFIEEVQSKRHQEGKDKGYSTDIVPNAPFKQTIAGSGQTLSGWAGLAFKRMLRYAAENGYDKVAWTTGEQQAERYNLAKRVAKVAYSTDGFFEAYDKNGFTVISKAMTVDELPNYIGKDLAKDLLSSPVKNEQHIVELSETKVIGGEGMKGFYDRLLPNEINKYVKKWGAKVDKTQM
-1754 LEFVESGGPDGV
+1754 E
-1766 AGQYFGDEQK
+1766 FGDETADVHSVEVTPAMRDSVMQGQPLFSKPQSAKMDAEYLAAVERGDMETAQK
-1776 IRVYL
+1776 MVDEAAKKAGYTVGPVYHGGSFNQNINPVFNVPEGPVRKNKWQLAFGVHFAETQSDANDYLKKNGALQSAYL
-1781 DYISSPRELIGAVL
+1781 DDNMFD
-1795 HEGSHAGMREML
+1795 GM
-1807 GRSAEA
+1807 
-1813 YHKDLVDSNTV
+1813 
-1824 ASKSAM
+1824 
-1830 YKTAWEGAYRFGIAN
+1830 
-1845 TLTPANATEISRVR
+1845 
-1859 EELKKID
+1859 
-1866 PYFLIEEDL
+1866 
-1875 ANFVQQADV
+1875 
-1884 QSTLWQRLV
+1884 
-1893 NAIKVWWAKS
+1893 
-1903 AIGKALKER
+1903 
-1912 GFGFALTEDMAV
+1912 
-1924 GLATA
+1924 
-1929 ALRSQSSRRGE
+1929 
-1940 DYATYVAHVSGSD
+1940 
-1953 WPSIANYP
+1953 
-1961 FGKPSL
+1961 
-1967 NFVLAGGGEGYI
+1967 
-1979 NYGWGIYALES
+1979 
-1990 QAALKYYKS
+1990 
-1999 TIGSNTYGMYL
+1999 
-2010 PDDIPPRLIEWDRPL
+2010 
-2025 QQQSSIVKDA
+2025 
-2035 ITDSRDNYFLL
+2035 
-2046 RMAVK
+2046 
-2051 AKNRKT
+2051 
-2057 SYPSGSSKLETY
+2057 
-2069 GTGGSLYNEIRDY
+2069 
-2082 YINTKYNGNS
+2082 
-2092 YGYFYDKETKKQQ
+2092 
-2105 KNKNMARRDAS
+2105 
-2116 RKLAEY
+2116 
-2122 GIAGV
+2122 
-2127 RLLDAGSRE
+2127 
-2136 ITITKQ
+2136 
-2142 SDGNYKIVQG
+2142 
-2152 AGNTA
+2152 TA
-2157 KIQVLSEENLE
+2157 KILSEKDLSRWPDSVRKRIDKLNKQWKNENTYAFQVTQVLDSM
-2168 KHVGPDLAN
+2168 
-2177 AARKQQ
+2177 
-2183 PGEPKIH
+2183 
-2190 AGFGFYNWVFWRQ
+2190 
-2203 SDLDRFQ
+2203 
-2210 IIYKNGNQ
+2210 
-2218 VAPLPKNNA
+2218 APVQA
-2227 PYDPNGI
+2227 SQ
-2234 GIPYAEHPGFSDYVI
+2234 AVI
-2249 NPKTGEASFSLPSK
+2249 NAGYAGIKYEARANIDNKSYRPFTAYLVVGDPSQIKSADPITYDNAGNIIPLSQRFNKATSDIRYTQQSGITTVSLQ
-2263 TVEVELEDLR
+2263 DLQS
-2273 TNIDSVMGEGWLAQ
+2273 NIDSIMGQGWLQQAQ
-2287 AEAAGIVQ
+2287 ELGLVEI
-2295 VIKGAGPRNEAGS
+2295 IEGAGPNGEAGS
-2308 WYKNKIRLYTRS
+2308 WAGDRIRLYTNT
-2320 MPAGGSPIGVLLHEG
+2320 MPKNGSPAGVLLHEG
-2335 KHATFKDVLGGSLNS
+2335 KHVTFEDVLGNSLPE
-2350 YVNDLRTLANNGNQ
+2350 YVKDLHTLADNGNKVAQ
-2364 AARDAIIHA
+2364 DAITHA
-2373 TVAAADLLGIKHG
+2373 AIAVADVLEIKHNLLEGGTKADLKNL
-2386 FKDKESTTDLDST
+2386 
-2399 RAAIEELK
+2399 RALIEQER

-2422 GTGQQG
+2422 GADAQTGT
-2428 GAGFLKRLINAI
+2428 GFWKRLVNQI
-2440 KAWFAQTQLG
+2440 KAWFAQTKLG
-2450 KALKEAGL
+2450 QRMKELGI
-2458 GFELTEGMAVEWAKM
+2458 GFELTDAMAVEWAKM
-2473 GLHKSLAKVRQDGI
+2473 GLQRSLENA
-2487 TQAKVLQQAVNMPPS
+2487 QQAAQVRKQVVNEAKLMPPS
-2502 VRLGRALEAAYQND
+2502 VRLGRALEAAYQDD
-2516 PLYSIGIQEL
+2516 PLYSISIQEI
-2526 KDAAWTDPT
+2526 KDSLWTNPT
-2535 DSRVEMVNKLGLL
+2535 DSRVEMVNKPGLL

-2636 KELLKALPK
+2636 KELLKALSK
-2645 TKRQELMEGR
+2645 TKRQELMAGR
-2655 VHIKAGKMPD
+2655 VNVKAGKMPD
-2665 GKVYTI
+2665 GSVYMV

-2681 TKQKFMF
+2681 TKQKLMF
-2688 DLMNKYSQFEITDA
+2688 DLMNKYSQFEIA
-2702 NGKQALREE
+2702 NADGKQALREE

-2726 VAKDMVRTV
+2726 VAKGMVRTV
-2735 DEVLAPASSDQ
+2735 DEVLAPASEDQ
-2746 ARFDRIAALF
+2746 ARFDRIMALF

-2768 DGGLITAAEHARLL
+2768 DGGLITPDEHARLL
-2782 IDKSAYA
+2782 MDKSAYA
-2789 PLKRESYNVNSET
+2789 PLKRESYNVNTET
-2802 ARLFQQAGRGGNK
+2802 MRLFQQAGRGGNK

-2953 NIAFS
+2953 NITFS

-2976 LQATEGAKHTG
+2976 LQATEGAKHTK

-2999 DSFRMLKKV
+2999 NSFRMLKKV

>member
-75 ITDWGLEGYN
+75 ITDWGLEGYK

-140 ARFGAKEGVAALA
+140 ARLGAKEGVAALA

-168 ALQAAEGDVVT
+168 AVQAAEGDIVT
-179 DAMKQAAA
+179 GAMKQAAA

-207 GLEGGQSFGETVA
+207 GLEGGQAFGEQVA
-220 QGVKPEDAVKS
+220 QGAAPEDAVKS

-274 AKKAVQLA
+274 SKKAIQLA

-346 GTAMGAGAMLKGP
+346 GTAMGAGATLGGP
-359 RKTGTPTDD
+359 QKAEGTGETPP
-368 QQGGSSAGGV
+368 G
-378 TAPPKTREQEIEE
+378 TASTPAPTQPPVTREQEIEA
-391 LRNKINTE
+391 LRNRINVE
-399 LEVAVKGGDTVK
+399 LEAAVASGNTAR
-411 AEQLASARDKL
+411 AEQLTGALDMIDRETGR
-422 DVALGGEV
+422 DVAPPVEEAPSIESMQANRDSITANMEAARAAGDMNKYYELEKLRKDQDRSIAARRVITARQAPVQEPPTTEV
-430 VPPVQEA
+430 VPPV
-437 PVQETPAK
+437 P
-445 GQSLQDRINR
+445 
-455 ELETVKGSTAR
+455 
-466 VEELTNTLNTI
+466 
-477 REDLSQKA
+477 
-485 KNGEVISQKQEQ
+485 GES
-497 GLQLLQERINRELGT
+497 
-512 ATNSTVRA
+512 
-520 KELSNIQEAST
+520 
-531 QQPPAEEVTPPPPDK
+531 
-546 PIQMQRG
+546 IQMQRG
-553 EEIILTPSRPGEPEA
+553 EEIILTPSGTETRV
-568 RIVPTEEEKVRLQ
+568 VPTEEEKVRLQ
-581 ELMGARHRRTP
+581 ELMGERPEGKPQEGGDVKYSMPLKRPISVADVSKIAREP
-592 VQDVTQPDVIPNTE
+592 VNNVISNITFGNQTLVNKEENVTK
-606 EVQAQTE
+606 
-613 AQVRTTPREILPAEQ
+613 RTTARGKDYNFNLYEYDLQDGRKRLVLSAGDPENYVDAGAVIRFENNKPVIEMINADDNFENLGYNLTRQIIKRFGIPIKDESGSFSEVGAKHNAKLPQAESMPVAQ
-628 LKEDSVTQ
+628 EATIEEFEAVRKQFQERQKQETPFKNWFGKGTKDITANADGTPITLYHGTNNPTFNQWDSSRAGNASAHPTSGLGFFMTADKGAAARYGNNLMALHAKIQNPYTLTDADLTSIETKEDAT
-636 VEEFD
+636 
-641 KLMPEGWKLSEII
+641 KLRKRLMAKGYDGAVVKA
-654 DSGFGPTP
+654 
-662 FWENKN
+662 
-668 NPGQTVGMSGDKFLW
+668 PG
-683 SDDSGDA
+683 A
-690 KIFESKDDL
+690 KPYVIAFESKQVKFV
-699 TNFLNEKNKPVANP
+699 TNESPTESPDFRYSIPESNVQDTQELVQKPSN
-713 TLQQDLDKMVKAVA
+713 T
-727 DGLDFQ
+727 
-733 KLTKVVNG
+733 
-741 FNIGLDTTKWDMDYD
+741 
-756 NETVILTSKP
+756 E
-766 NKTTQGASPLWEVV
+766 QGAVQEEKPLSNE
-780 WGGGDTFSFNTKI
+780 
-793 NGKYLIE
+793 
-800 DHDINSSTDTANILN
+800 
-815 NVDPW
+815 
-820 VFAELMADVDYG
+820 
-832 MSTQEIENKWGTDIA
+832 Q
-847 DAVYEHK
+847 
-854 YNNASI
+854 AS
-860 DEVISTIA
+860 VTRSVT
-868 NSPYV
+868 
-873 DIETGKF
+873 
-880 PSPSGASS
+880 
-888 LLSYIHSGET
+888 
-898 PPESLGGA
+898 
-906 AAKTLVESGFSPNTV
+906 
-921 ESFAE
+921 
-926 KTPPGWKFSWIG
+926 
-938 HDGYTLTGIYKKGKD
+938 
-953 SLSIGN
+953 
-959 QDKTIWL
+959 
-966 YQNGEYTYFTS
+966 
-977 YPELLD
+977 
-983 YLGTKVDEKLLEK
+983 
-996 TELSTIPAEWK
+996 PAE
-1007 KDGWTL
+1007 
-1013 AGVELIGDK
+1013 
-1022 PVATYTNSNGDSF
+1022 
-1035 AAQEIDGPKYLDKN
+1035 
-1049 GVTFTEHFHSYDD
+1049 
-1062 MMEYLGKPKLS
+1062 
-1073 NGSANLDV
+1073 
-1081 THSSSSTEQTSPPEV
+1081 
-1096 LSGEWAPTELP
+1096 
-1107 NGYTTSSSHI
+1107 
-1117 YTLDDTEISLPYSM
+1117 
-1131 SDKEKVEIAHI
+1131 
-1142 HQYLKYAQ
+1142 
-1150 LPVEEKIQLFKE
+1150 
-1162 LPTTVDS
+1162 
-1169 LNAFKAKHP
+1169 
-1178 YLFRKAVIDEA
+1178 FRA
-1189 TSIEQARTMLDDIV
+1189 
-1203 TRRDKYT
+1203 
-1210 FDEILTELT
+1210 
-1219 KFKDKFGEEEFAATL
+1219 
-1234 AKAPSNIVQS
+1234 
-1244 PHLDGWLT
+1244 
-1252 NMRAEEDLLSEN
+1252 
-1264 PFDGIWAGYAVN
+1264 
-1276 SGYSIYTGKTED
+1276 
-1288 ASRYGVILIN
+1288 
-1298 PKTGKVLLRK
+1298 
-1308 VANQYE
+1308 
-1314 GITWDFARGGAE
+1314 
-1326 RFSDPNAKPYLIDT
+1326 
-1340 KHSDPN
+1340 
-1346 KRYMEH
+1346 
-1352 PLIAAKREAREEFGY
+1352 
-1367 DVKVIGQ
+1367 
-1374 MAKGF
+1374 
-1379 FTGNHNMASLYYVAV
+1379 
-1394 PVSEQTNEYLNPTHG
+1394 
-1409 IKETDETRWVDL
+1409 
-1421 HEARKLVTT
+1421 
-1430 MPTLSND
+1430 
-1437 LSMKRD
+1437 
-1443 GNHKPRIAR
+1443 
-1452 IARTLEAVFDP
+1452 
-1463 AMQQSDLDYR
+1463 
-1473 SNTVAMKNYFNS
+1473 
-1485 KLASE
+1485 
-1490 FPKLLAKS
+1490 
-1498 VLNKPFESLTELQK
+1498 
-1512 MRVAT
+1512 
-1517 ALYVSIRFPNADEE
+1517 
-1531 TKAALQKELYIKRS
+1531 
-1545 TALRAWIQKRL
+1545 
-1556 GKGHGGISSVVEGTA
+1556 
-1571 SLKTIQSTLENT
+1571 
-1583 GGKIVMSLWHG
+1583 
-1594 TKKTNELMIGDA
+1594 
-1606 INPLYLN
+1606 
-1613 SGWGGNDTKSGVFL
+1613 
-1627 ADSQSKAA
+1627 
-1635 AWGSK
+1635 
-1640 AQINILVAFEN
+1640 
-1651 LKVIPGKKHYD
+1651 
-1662 ASTFTSIIEQ
+1662 
-1672 AKKDGFDGV
+1672 
-1681 FFNDVDDYV
+1681 
-1690 NGRQIVV
+1690 
-1697 WNANNITAAGGV
+1697 
-1709 GIGFTG
+1709 
-1715 KNLYQSKGELR
+1715 
-1726 ERMSMDTAKAVLDD
+1726 
-1740 TFGPVAQNLLDSGL
+1740 
-1754 LEFVESGGPDGV
+1754 
-1766 AGQYFGDEQK
+1766 
-1776 IRVYL
+1776 
-1781 DYISSPRELIGAVL
+1781 
-1795 HEGSHAGMREML
+1795 
-1807 GRSAEA
+1807 
-1813 YHKDLVDSNTV
+1813 
-1824 ASKSAM
+1824 
-1830 YKTAWEGAYRFGIAN
+1830 
-1845 TLTPANATEISRVR
+1845 
-1859 EELKKID
+1859 
-1866 PYFLIEEDL
+1866 
-1875 ANFVQQADV
+1875 
-1884 QSTLWQRLV
+1884 
-1893 NAIKVWWAKS
+1893 
-1903 AIGKALKER
+1903 
-1912 GFGFALTEDMAV
+1912 
-1924 GLATA
+1924 
-1929 ALRSQSSRRGE
+1929 
-1940 DYATYVAHVSGSD
+1940 
-1953 WPSIANYP
+1953 
-1961 FGKPSL
+1961 
-1967 NFVLAGGGEGYI
+1967 
-1979 NYGWGIYALES
+1979 
-1990 QAALKYYKS
+1990 
-1999 TIGSNTYGMYL
+1999 
-2010 PDDIPPRLIEWDRPL
+2010 
-2025 QQQSSIVKDA
+2025 
-2035 ITDSRDNYFLL
+2035 
-2046 RMAVK
+2046 
-2051 AKNRKT
+2051 
-2057 SYPSGSSKLETY
+2057 
-2069 GTGGSLYNEIRDY
+2069 
-2082 YINTKYNGNS
+2082 
-2092 YGYFYDKETKKQQ
+2092 
-2105 KNKNMARRDAS
+2105 
-2116 RKLAEY
+2116 
-2122 GIAGV
+2122 
-2127 RLLDAGSRE
+2127 
-2136 ITITKQ
+2136 
-2142 SDGNYKIVQG
+2142 
-2152 AGNTA
+2152 
-2157 KIQVLSEENLE
+2157 
-2168 KHVGPDLAN
+2168 
-2177 AARKQQ
+2177 
-2183 PGEPKIH
+2183 
-2190 AGFGFYNWVFWRQ
+2190 
-2203 SDLDRFQ
+2203 
-2210 IIYKNGNQ
+2210 
-2218 VAPLPKNNA
+2218 
-2227 PYDPNGI
+2227 
-2234 GIPYAEHPGFSDYVI
+2234 
-2249 NPKTGEASFSLPSK
+2249 
-2263 TVEVELEDLR
+2263 
-2273 TNIDSVMGEGWLAQ
+2273 NIDSIMGEGWLAQ
-2287 AEAAGIVQ
+2287 AEAAGIIQ
-2295 VIKGAGPRNEAGS
+2295 VVDGKGSRGEAGS
-2308 WYKNKIRLYTRS
+2308 WDGNTFKIYLQS
-2320 MPAGGSPIGVLLHEG
+2320 MPVNGSPAGVLLHEG
-2335 KHATFKDVLGGSLNS
+2335 SHAPTFKQILGDSIEGFLSDLDKLAANGNKTAQKAIMHATIAS
-2350 YVNDLRTLANNGNQ
+2350 AN
-2364 AARDAIIHA
+2364 
-2373 TVAAADLLGIKHG
+2373 VLGIKHSLDMG
-2386 FKDKESTTDLDST
+2386 GSKEDFANVQAL
-2399 RAAIEELK
+2399 IEEQK
-2407 PGLLAEEELA
+2407 PGLLAEEKLA
-2417 YFVQY
+2417 YFIQY
-2422 GTGQQG
+2422 GSETQS
-2428 GAGFLKRLINAI
+2428 GAGFLRRLVNAI

-2450 KALKEAGL
+2450 QVLKAAGI
-2458 GFELTEGMAVEWAKM
+2458 GFELNEGMAVEWAKM
-2473 GLHKSLAKVRQDGI
+2473 SLQRSLDNAQQAAKVREQVVNE
-2487 TQAKVLQQAVNMPPS
+2487 AKLMPPS
-2502 VRLGRALEAAYQND
+2502 TRLGRALETAYQDD
-2516 PLYSIGIQEL
+2516 PLYSIGIQEI
-2526 KDAAWTDPT
+2526 KDFLATDPT
-2535 DSRVEMVNKLGLL
+2535 DSRVEMVNKPGLF

-2577 NKVAARLS
+2577 NKKAARLA

-2611 MLAARHHKV
+2611 MAAARHHKV

-2626 LAERASYGYT
+2626 LSERASYGYT

-2645 TKRQELMEGR
+2645 TKRQELMVGR
-2655 VHIKAGKMPD
+2655 VNVKAGKMPD
-2665 GKVYTI
+2665 GSVYMV

-2681 TKQKFMF
+2681 TKQKLMF
-2688 DLMNKYSQFEITDA
+2688 DLMNKYSQFEIA
-2702 NGKQALREE
+2702 NADGKQALREE

-2726 VAKDMVRTV
+2726 VAKGMVRTV
-2735 DEVLAPASSDQ
+2735 DEVLAPASEDQ
-2746 ARFDRIAALF
+2746 ARFDRIMALF

-2768 DGGLITAAEHARLL
+2768 DGGLITADEHARLL
-2782 IDKSAYA
+2782 MDKSAYA
-2789 PLKRESYNVNSET
+2789 PLKRESYNVNTET
-2802 ARLFQQAGRGGNK
+2802 MRLFQQAGRGGSK

-2918 DRAMGFVRA
+2918 ERAMGFVRA

-2953 NIAFS
+2953 NITFS

-2976 LQATEGAKHTG
+2976 LQATEGAKHTK

-2999 DSFRMLKKV
+2999 NSFRMLKKV

-3155 SLGTIAFAV
+3155 SLGTIAFAI